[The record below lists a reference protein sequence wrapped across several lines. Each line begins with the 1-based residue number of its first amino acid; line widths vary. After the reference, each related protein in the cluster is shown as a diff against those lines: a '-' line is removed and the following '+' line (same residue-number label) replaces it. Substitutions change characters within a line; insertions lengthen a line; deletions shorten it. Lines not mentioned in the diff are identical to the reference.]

1 MGYDEAMSLAKE
13 RYPDAF
19 EAEKPARKKGVLAQ
33 ASKGLE
39 SLISSGRTAGASIF
53 GDKDEAAKAG
63 LARSR
68 DIGSRYEEGA
78 DLEKVKKAYEE
89 RGLLSAAGEAVSQV
103 PGAIAEQGANIAALA
118 ASGRLGSTLGSAFGA
133 KGRLV
138 GGALGALTSGTAQ
151 ALGQNVE
158 RQAAEQERAG
168 EPVNIDMRKAVG
180 TAIPS
185 AALDV
190 AGTFI
195 PLGGRI
201 ISKLTGI
208 PAEALLGR
216 SAAQVA
222 KLAEERLAV
231 TLAKGLGTGA
241 LAEIPTEI
249 AQQMLERYQAGLS
262 LTDPSAMKEY
272 GETAYQVG
280 LLAPLGA
287 VGRVSERSGAR
298 TEVAEKEK
306 EADQQKRAL
315 RLQQEQLTA
324 VQQKAEEEAK
334 AQALEAEKQTPKYA
348 IDIGKQYDDLLAQF
362 NTQRAAIKKPGAN
375 PSLIEKAEYK
385 DAQDALKE
393 LQKQLQELV
402 PEYRRT
408 KPLREQETEKARVAG
423 MSPYDYMLEQTGTV
437 SSAPTPKGKP
447 DLEGYYEQ
455 QIAVPGQAQR
465 QALEG
470 YVAKQMDLANT
481 QALADEKEI
490 EDANKDYVKYLVAN
504 PVLAK
509 QALQNRTPIPGLTK
523 KRQSNIYDALQ
534 LEINKIEAAERAT
547 GAAVTERTQKTQRV
561 LEEEEEAALEDQRQM
576 RQAYEMQQE
585 GRLATDIEQI
595 KPLPETTSQGDL
607 FGGTP
612 QRVNMPVA
620 GTRVDIDSQIAEL
633 KKELDV
639 ARSYGAPTA
648 IERRSN
654 RERVSTLLEQIRDL
668 EDRKAKMES
677 TGTATTVAGTEP
689 LNRAEQKA
697 IEALANN
704 DKGELNFLSGSKMLR
719 DSIYRLVTWASVSKN
734 PLDPKYLVNTAKNNL
749 DAAKEVLQYAPDW
762 MLENVTIPDELK
774 IGGQGIRP
782 QLGRLPR
789 QERALRDATAEREA
803 AYGKFKSGDKEAK
816 QDVMDGLLKEI
827 LLVRGQLKPETITE
841 IEKELS
847 ALLDSS
853 ARYGN
858 DITPELDAISTRWRA
873 GTKYSAFGPAEAIPT
888 TTSKDMLLGQMDR
901 AYAQRQ
907 RYDAQTMSI
916 LDQIAD
922 NYGAVTAN
930 EDRRNLIGEWLNRAT
945 TGNLNPEM
953 TRDVQAAL
961 RTLEEGKRSETE
973 TPTRE
978 TAFGTATKPTQTAV
992 LQELGAEFMPEQVAP
1007 QAATRIVNG
1016 KVQYVAPEDRGPIQ
1030 GSAAER
1036 YAPTQKGTIFESFA
1050 ELNRYLA
1057 SDYLKAARQEM
1068 GITRETVA
1076 RMELQIKEHE
1086 TKIANIRKQTDA
1098 LKARKA
1104 MLEKSKLSEDRAA
1117 KNIIADAEVR
1127 MESILKRLS
1136 DELEPLRLEYMQVR
1150 SQVDQLADR
1159 SEETSRLIANN
1170 IANFKEMDDRAVDA
1184 AQETQKAKEELRQA
1198 RNKLGSLAEK
1208 LPGIQ
1213 AAQQKVIVALERQ
1226 RNPLLYESRQQL
1238 QDLQKQLSKARVT
1251 QPRTVARLQKE
1262 IADLQELM
1270 ETQRVNPYIPS
1281 SAFITFLN
1289 NDLRLQLDLREET
1302 RKLNK
1307 AGKELLDLGL
1317 QLELAAADLDV
1328 NLSTHPEIVAIKQEI
1343 GTAKEMGVDAV
1354 RALDNDLALLDSEIE
1369 KSENASYVE
1378 SQLARGVEKAI
1389 KEASESRGF
1398 GAQMA
1403 DVPIEPLS
1411 SAERETIEARNKA
1424 QLEDFQAGTAR
1435 LQALSG
1441 QRIDFSKRREMLDL
1455 IKTATKDFAELDAR
1469 IQGMEEGV
1477 LEMQVRVELV
1487 QIKLD
1492 EATEKA
1498 ASYRG
1503 PRKNLKEAKALFAQI
1518 EDFKKQIE
1526 AGNKRVETLQNSIV
1540 DYEKSKIT
1548 KQKALSEAERATSS
1562 DPEVYA
1568 EVTKL
1573 IDDRIAKLEK
1583 TISKKQEAVNKSE
1596 EAIAKLSRDIKAK
1609 KLAWAEGT
1617 VTPETLKNLKE
1628 RLANLRS
1635 SQKERRKRF
1644 NEFLKEREVLQARR
1658 SNRLGITRT
1667 DVLTGK
1673 KVEGER
1679 TKKAPAQIQEQI
1691 DAENERA
1698 AMYDYRFSGLQGLEK
1713 QMAGLSAT
1721 PEPKTAKAKANRAER
1736 IRALQE
1742 KINQQID
1749 LVNEVLPPK
1758 REKIS
1763 QATRIQSGAPSKLR
1777 GGTEQSKAN
1786 VGISKQPIVESRTPA
1801 PITSEKAVADANA
1814 FAERIAAA
1822 KDKTTLDAEFKA
1834 KEYEQ
1839 QNQILDAM
1847 EDNRVRLIKF
1857 ITRSEDEL
1865 AEIGT
1870 VPSGNPTLAD
1880 RRDKLNEDVES
1891 AQFMLDRVGDD
1902 INRLLKEQIVPY
1914 SSEDFTQLSGTEFS
1928 KVSDEDIDTTYDP
1941 RYEFSRGTPVQ
1952 GLTTTE
1958 LRSELRKAVGDED
1971 TYANKVSVYKS
1982 VGEFLQAK
1990 PNYKGQIPFDAKAF
2004 VDPDTER
2011 AYMFA
2016 DNIAKNEGLAILLHE
2031 VGVHIGF
2038 RNFFNAGQFKA
2049 LANAVRSWSKAP
2061 ANTLEGRIGR
2071 AAEKRVRDAA
2081 TPADQIDDELIAY
2094 AVEEAVK
2101 AGVNP
2106 AGVKG
2111 GSAIVNW
2118 LRVLVK
2124 AFTKALEKFGLA
2136 PESIKVGDLVNM
2148 AYGAAQLELKGTW
2161 HGTAGAFKE
2170 FDHAYMGMG
2179 EGQQAFGWGTY
2190 RAQNKRVAETYA
2202 VTAVDAAMQR
2212 AYDDPAFVKWLDE
2225 SAPTIDGKSL
2235 KNLES
2240 KGHREYFNRTNPNLV
2255 SAVPNAQGKVPAR
2268 PLIFPVFKNKVLAPK
2283 PLPLTYKMEL
2293 VDFPDNVRATVLN
2306 ALREV
2311 SDTKLYNG
2319 VAFNV
2324 VDAVKDVLKSSTSK
2338 ENKAALTWVEN
2349 NADRIGGGAQKKSP
2363 LVLPPEGGAV
2373 LRTLHEQ
2380 REDAF
2385 FNLDN
2390 QIPEQS
2396 DKVQTALEKIFYS
2409 LTNQQKARF
2418 NRELEGD
2425 PNPSGKD
2432 VYGAFKLAIG
2442 NQKTVSERMASF
2454 GIAGNKFLD
2463 HYSRGKPVTEDSRY
2477 NYVDFLDK
2485 DQGAAIIASDI
2496 NPVGPAS
2503 GLLFSRKAQYGQDDA
2518 LTSLSRQIIAQ
2529 PKSFSER
2536 LGRNIALETE
2546 MNLVDMRAGLREAL
2560 KAGAKEMGDTKNFVQ
2575 AMYSVTKSDQ
2585 KMAVVSSTLMEGPME
2600 LYTDDKGFHG
2610 IRSTGDNSAKD
2621 VFDAIGR
2628 IPGGNARGRVDLATT
2643 YMIAQRAAN
2652 KGLSKLDLGA
2662 LGVTEAELKAAM
2674 ADVNANPKLRD
2685 ALEVVRS
2692 TYNAYNAG
2700 LIKFLASTG
2709 AIPKETAA
2717 KLLKDGDYVPFYRV
2731 RENGMADLVFSD
2743 EVTINIGDVRYQPY
2757 LAELKGGETRILPL
2771 TESLPRNTL
2780 LITDK
2785 ALTNLAARNVGYAFQ
2800 AIGAGKGPVD
2810 KEGKTTN
2817 AMPIHKGKGP
2827 TGADI
2832 VRFNQEPDPADPK
2845 DTGDRWVRVKT
2856 DDTIMGG
2863 IPAELIVKSLEGA
2876 HLTLP
2881 AFLKIGGL
2889 AGDLLRSGVTRMPI
2903 YIARQLIRDPMA
2915 ASFTGG
2921 LNYNPLTAVVKATT
2935 EFVRMTRGT
2944 SKAGEELIKR
2954 GLVQSGIFTGDPDD
2968 IAKMALQLAGNQQ
2981 GAVNQLFAT
2990 MDRAAMRAD
2999 AATRALVFQNAIKNG
3014 LSEVEADLMTMDS
3027 MNFYKRGLSPTV
3039 QYASRLIP
3047 FFNAQIQGLNVL
3059 YKAATGQMPFEEQ
3072 QKIKQKFFNNAMLLV
3087 GVGVVYAMAMEDD
3100 EAFKRAK
3107 PKDKYSNFFIPV
3119 PGVEEPFKLPIPYEA
3134 GWFFSLAVAAV
3145 DAMKAETDGKQQFD
3159 ALRDMFLMSIPG
3171 YSSKFMPQIIK
3182 PAFEVYSNKNFYTG
3196 SDIESQRMQDKTTAE
3211 RFNISTTEAAKSM
3224 SKMLPMLSPIQIEHI
3239 SNGYFG
3245 QLPLIIAAA
3254 ANGLFRKETQ
3264 GEAPEKR
3271 ITDMPF
3277 IGSSFQKKYGGA
3289 DADVVYRIAKESK
3302 QAKDT
3307 YDSMLKQGRAADAK
3321 EFLADNRTE
3330 IVSAGIANQYRTQM
3344 GRLRADEERITGMA
3358 GLSGEEK
3365 RKRIDRINDAR
3376 QAISEKF
3383 EAAIKRIE
3391 VSGKT

>member
-1 MGYDEAMSLAKE
+1 MAKYLPLPDGTSFKVPNSMGYDEAMSLAKE
-13 RYPDAF
+13 KYPEAF
-19 EAEKPARKKGVLAQ
+19 AEEAPPRKKGILAQ

-39 SLISSGRTAGASIF
+39 SLISSGRTTGAALF
-53 GDKDEAAKAG
+53 GDKDAAAKAG
-63 LARSR
+63 LERSR

-89 RGLLSAAGEAVSQV
+89 RGLLSAAGEVVSQV

-118 ASGRLGSTLGSAFGA
+118 ASGRLGSTLGKPFGA
-133 KGRLV
+133 KGQLV
-138 GGALGALTSGTAQ
+138 GAGLGALLTGGTQ

-168 EPVNIDMRKAVG
+168 QPIDIDLKKAAV
-180 TAIPS
+180 AAAPS
-185 AALDV
+185 AALDI

-208 PAEALLGR
+208 PTEALLGR

-231 TLAKGLGTGA
+231 TLSKGLATGA

-249 AQQMLERYQAGLS
+249 AQQMLERWQAGLS
-262 LTDPSAMKEY
+262 LTDASAMKEY

-280 LLAPLGA
+280 LLAPLGG
-287 VGRVSERSGAR
+287 VGRISERSGAR

-306 EADQQKRAL
+306 EADQQRRAD
-315 RLQQEQLTA
+315 RLQQEQTA
-324 VQQKAEEEAK
+324 LAKQQADEEAA
-334 AQALEAEKQTPKYA
+334 AQELDKEKQTPEYA
-348 IDIGKQYDDLLAQF
+348 IKFAKDYQDLLQQYQTKQKALK
-362 NTQRAAIKKPGAN
+362 T
-375 PSLIEKAEYK
+375 PSKNATPEEKAVYK
-385 DAQDALKE
+385 EAQDEVKALYAQLGE
-393 LQKQLQELV
+393 LT
-402 PEYRRT
+402 PEYRRV
-408 KPLREQETEKARVAG
+408 KEKARIAQLT
-423 MSPYDYMLEQTGTV
+423 PQDYMLEQTGEV
-437 SSAPTPKGKP
+437 SSAPTPKGTP

-455 QIAVPGQAQR
+455 QIAVPGQA
-465 QALEG
+465 LTD
-470 YVAKQMDLANT
+470 YAKKQITLANT
-481 QALADEKEI
+481 QGLANEKDPADAAQDYVQYLLAD
-490 EDANKDYVKYLVAN
+490 

-509 QALQNRTPIPGLTK
+509 QVLQKRIPLPGLTK
-523 KRQSNIYDALQ
+523 KQQNLIYGGLELQIADIDA
-534 LEINKIEAAERAT
+534 KDKAAGEAGTAAT
-547 GAAVTERTQKTQRV
+547 QARLSTVEQ
-561 LEEEEEAALEDQRQM
+561 EEAAALEDQRQM

-585 GRLATDIEQI
+585 GRNATDIERIQ
-595 KPLPETTSQGDL
+595 PLTGTTSQGDL

-668 EDRKAKMES
+668 EDRKKILEGGGRGAAGFRSES
-677 TGTATTVAGTEP
+677 
-689 LNRAEQKA
+689 LQSQ
-697 IEALANN
+697 I
-704 DKGELNFLSGSKMLR
+704 GELPEEER
-719 DSIYRLVTWASVSKN
+719 AIR
-734 PLDPKYLVNTAKNNL
+734 
-749 DAAKEVLQYAPDW
+749 DAAAAR
-762 MLENVTIPDELK
+762 DEAYNNFK
-774 IGGQGIRP
+774 DGIT
-782 QLGRLPR
+782 
-789 QERALRDATAEREA
+789 D
-803 AYGKFKSGDKEAK
+803 AK
-816 QDVMDGLLKEI
+816 QDVIDGLIKEI
-827 LLVRGQLKPETITE
+827 SLVRGKLKPETITE
-841 IEKELS
+841 IEKELG

-888 TTSKDMLLGQMDR
+888 TTTEDMLLDQMDR

-907 RYDAQTMSI
+907 RYDTQTMSI
-916 LDQIAD
+916 LDQIAE

-945 TGNLNPEM
+945 TGNLSPEM

-992 LQELGAEFMPEQVAP
+992 QQELGAEFMPEQVAP

-1057 SDYLKAARQEM
+1057 SDYLKTTRQEM

-1086 TKIANIRKQTDA
+1086 AKIANIRKQTDA

-1104 MLEKSKLSEDRAA
+1104 ALEKSKLSEDRAA

-1213 AAQQKVIVALERQ
+1213 AAQQKVIAALERQ

-1317 QLELAAADLDV
+1317 QLELAATDLDV

-1378 SQLARGVEKAI
+1378 SQLAKGVEKAI

-1411 SAERETIEARNKA
+1411 SAERETVEARNKA
-1424 QLEDFQAGTAR
+1424 QLEAFQASTAR

-1469 IQGMEEGV
+1469 IKEMEEGV

-1609 KLAWAEGT
+1609 KLAWAEGKA
-1617 VTPETLKNLKE
+1617 TPETLKNMKE
-1628 RLANLRS
+1628 RLAALRS

-1644 NEFLKEREVLQARR
+1644 NEFLKEREVLQARK

-1667 DVLTGK
+1667 DVLTGQNVGTLVREK
-1673 KVEGER
+1673 DEETGEYRLVPR

-1698 AMYDYRFSGLQGLEK
+1698 AMYDYRFSELQDLEK

-1758 REKIS
+1758 QEKIS
-1763 QATRIQSGAPSKLR
+1763 QATRVQSGAPSKLR

-1786 VGISKQPIVESRTPA
+1786 VGITKQPIVESRTPA

-1834 KEYEQ
+1834 KEFEQ

-1880 RRDKLNEDVES
+1880 RRDKLKEDVES

-1914 SSEDFTQLSGTEFS
+1914 TSEDFTQLSGTEFS
-1928 KVSDEDIDTTYDP
+1928 NVTDEDIDTTDDP
-1941 RYEFSRGTPVQ
+1941 RYTFRTVTRGPTSLQTAQVERLAERITKGWVNAPEIVVVATEADLPVRIRGQIVKADRAEGTTP
-1952 GLTTTE
+1952 GLFDTKTKKVYLIASNLSNANDVILTLAHEAAGHYGLRE
-1958 LRSELRKAVGDED
+1958 LLGDKYTGTMNNLYRGNPEVRKQAD
-1971 TYANKVSVYKS
+1971 AK
-1982 VGEFLQAK
+1982 LQADK
-1990 PNYKGQIPFDAKAF
+1990 SLS
-2004 VDPDTER
+2004 R
-2011 AYMFA
+2011 
-2016 DNIAKNEGLAILLHE
+2016 E
-2031 VGVHIGF
+2031 V
-2038 RNFFNAGQFKA
+2038 
-2049 LANAVRSWSKAP
+2049 
-2061 ANTLEGRIGR
+2061 
-2071 AAEKRVRDAA
+2071 
-2081 TPADQIDDELIAY
+2081 
-2094 AVEEAVK
+2094 AVEEVLAEM
-2101 AGVNP
+2101 AEDPNP
-2106 AGVKG
+2106 TPAEK
-2111 GSAIVNW
+2111 SALRQIYERLRAW
-2118 LRVLVK
+2118 LRSVIGLPNITDAEVQQLV
-2124 AFTKALEKFGLA
+2124 ANARRYVIEGGVA
-2136 PESIKVGDLVNM
+2136 
-2148 AYGAAQLELKGTW
+2148 
-2161 HGTAGAFKE
+2161 
-2170 FDHAYMGMG
+2170 G
-2179 EGQQAFGWGTY
+2179 EGQAPVGETTY
-2190 RAQNKRVAETYA
+2190 RT
-2202 VTAVDAAMQR
+2202 
-2212 AYDDPAFVKWLDE
+2212 
-2225 SAPTIDGKSL
+2225 
-2235 KNLES
+2235 
-2240 KGHREYFNRTNPNLV
+2240 
-2255 SAVPNAQGKVPAR
+2255 
-2268 PLIFPVFKNKVLAPK
+2268 
-2283 PLPLTYKMEL
+2283 
-2293 VDFPDNVRATVLN
+2293 
-2306 ALREV
+2306 
-2311 SDTKLYNG
+2311 
-2319 VAFNV
+2319 
-2324 VDAVKDVLKSSTSK
+2324 
-2338 ENKAALTWVEN
+2338 
-2349 NADRIGGGAQKKSP
+2349 
-2363 LVLPPEGGAV
+2363 
-2373 LRTLHEQ
+2373 
-2380 REDAF
+2380 
-2385 FNLDN
+2385 
-2390 QIPEQS
+2390 
-2396 DKVQTALEKIFYS
+2396 
-2409 LTNQQKARF
+2409 
-2418 NRELEGD
+2418 
-2425 PNPSGKD
+2425 
-2432 VYGAFKLAIG
+2432 
-2442 NQKTVSERMASF
+2442 
-2454 GIAGNKFLD
+2454 
-2463 HYSRGKPVTEDSRY
+2463 
-2477 NYVDFLDK
+2477 
-2485 DQGAAIIASDI
+2485 
-2496 NPVGPAS
+2496 
-2503 GLLFSRKAQYGQDDA
+2503 KAQYGQDNA
-2518 LTSLSRQIIAQ
+2518 LTDLSKQIIAQ

-2560 KAGAKEMGDTKNFVQ
+2560 KAGAKEMGDTKDFVQ
-2575 AMYSVTKSDQ
+2575 AMYSVTKADQ
-2585 KMAVVSSTLMEGPME
+2585 KMAVVSSTLMNGPME

-2610 IRSTGDNSAKD
+2610 IKSSGQNSAKE

-2652 KGLSKLDLGA
+2652 KGLSKLDVGA

-2674 ADVNANPKLRD
+2674 ADVNANPELKN

-2700 LIKFLASTG
+2700 LIRFLASTG
-2709 AIPKETAA
+2709 AIPKKTADD
-2717 KLLKDGDYVPFYRV
+2717 LLKSGDYVPFYRI

-2785 ALTNLAARNVGYAFQ
+2785 ALTNLAARNVAYAFQ
-2800 AIGAGKGPVD
+2800 TVGKGKGPLD
-2810 KEGKTTN
+2810 KEGKPTN

-2856 DDTIMGG
+2856 DDTIMAG

-2881 AFLKIGGL
+2881 AFLKIGGI
-2889 AGDLLRSGVTRMPI
+2889 AGDILRAGVTRMPI
-2903 YIARQLIRDPMA
+2903 YILRQLVRDPMA

-2921 LNYNPLTAVVKATT
+2921 LNYGPLTAVAKAGR
-2935 EFVRMTRGT
+2935 EFVRMSRGD
-2944 SKAGEELIKR
+2944 SAAGEELIKR

-2981 GAVNQLFAT
+2981 GAVDQLFAGL
-2990 MDRAAMRAD
+2990 DRAAMRAD
-2999 AATRALVFQNAIKNG
+2999 AATRALVYENARKNG
-3014 LSEVEADLMTMDS
+3014 LSEVEADMATMES

-3072 QKIKQKFFNNAMLLV
+3072 QKIKQKFFNNAMMLV
-3087 GVGVVYAMAMEDD
+3087 AVGVVYAMAMEDD
-3100 EAFKRAK
+3100 EYFKRAK

-3119 PGVEEPFKLPIPYEA
+3119 PGVDEPFKLPIPYEA

-3145 DAMKAETDGKQQFD
+3145 DAMKAETDGAQQFQ
-3159 ALRDMFLMSIPG
+3159 ALRDMFLQSVPG
-3171 YSSKFMPQIIK
+3171 YSSKFVPQVIK
-3182 PAFEVYSNKNFYTG
+3182 PAFEVYSNKNFFSG
-3196 SDIESQRMQDKTTAE
+3196 NNIESERMLGKTPQE
-3211 RFNISTTEAAKSM
+3211 RFGAATTEAAKAM
-3224 SKMLPMLSPIQIEHI
+3224 SKTFPFLSPVQIEHLA
-3239 SNGYFG
+3239 SGYFG
-3245 QLPLIIAAA
+3245 QLPLIVMAAA
-3254 ANGLFRKETQ
+3254 DGLFRRESK

-3271 ITDMPF
+3271 VTDLPF
-3277 IGSSFQKKYGGA
+3277 IGSSFQKKFGGA
-3289 DADVVYRIAKESK
+3289 DADVMYRMANEAT
-3302 QAKDT
+3302 QAKNS
-3307 YDSMLKQGRAADAK
+3307 YDSMLKQGRVEEAR

-3330 IVSAGIANQYRTQM
+3330 IVAAKIANQYKTQM
-3344 GRLRADEERITGMA
+3344 GRLRSDEERITGLA
-3358 GLSGEEK
+3358 GMSAAEK
-3365 RKRIDRINDAR
+3365 RVRIDKLDEAR
-3376 QAISEKF
+3376 QALSEKF
-3383 EAAIKRIE
+3383 EAAMKRIE
-3391 VSGKT
+3391 ASGKT

>member
-1 MGYDEAMSLAKE
+1 MAKYLPLPDGTSFKVPNSMGYDEAMSLAKE

-19 EAEKPARKKGVLAQ
+19 EAEKPARKKGILAQ

-39 SLISSGRTAGASIF
+39 SLISSGRTAGASLL

-231 TLAKGLGTGA
+231 TLSKGLATGA

-280 LLAPLGA
+280 LLAPLGG
-287 VGRVSERSGAR
+287 VGRLSERSGAR

-306 EADQQKRAL
+306 EADQQKRAA

-334 AQALEAEKQTPKYA
+334 AQELEAEKQTPAYA
-348 IDIGKQYDDLLAQF
+348 TKLGLEYETLLKDYQDKRAVLKDPGKSATPEQ
-362 NTQRAAIKKPGAN
+362 
-375 PSLIEKAEYK
+375 KAEYSERQ
-385 DAQDALKE
+385 AEVKE
-393 LQKQLQELV
+393 LNKKLTEMT

-408 KPLREQETEKARVAG
+408 KSVREQEAEKARIAG
-423 MSPYDYMLEQTGTV
+423 MSPYDYMLEQTGEV
-437 SSAPTPKGKP
+437 SSAPTPKGTP
-447 DLEGYYEQ
+447 ELRGYYEQ
-455 QIAVPGQAQR
+455 QIAEPVKPGQA
-465 QALEG
+465 LED
-470 YVAKQMDLANT
+470 YVAKQIGLANT
-481 QALADEKEI
+481 QALANEKEVT
-490 EDANKDYVKYLVAN
+490 DADKDYVKYLVAD
-504 PVLAK
+504 PVLGK

-523 KRQSNIYDALQ
+523 KRQKSLYDALQ
-534 LEINKIEAAERAT
+534 LEINAIEAAEKVT
-547 GAAVTERTQKTQRV
+547 GAAVTEKTRTERLKTV
-561 LEEEEEAALEDQRQM
+561 EDEEASALEDQRRM
-576 RQAYEMQQE
+576 REEYEKEQE
-585 GRLATDIEQI
+585 DRNAAIVAGI
-595 KPLPETTSQGDL
+595 KPLPETVAQGEL
-607 FGGTP
+607 FGGEQ

-620 GTRVDIDSQIAEL
+620 GTRVDIDAQIAGL
-633 KKELDV
+633 QKELDV

-654 RERVSTLLEQIRDL
+654 RERVSSLLEQIRDL
-668 EDRKAKMES
+668 KERKAQMEGGGA
-677 TGTATTVAGTEP
+677 TAFGTASQGAQSR
-689 LNRAEQKA
+689 L
-697 IEALANN
+697 
-704 DKGELNFLSGSKMLR
+704 GS
-719 DSIYRLVTWASVSKN
+719 
-734 PLDPKYLVNTAKNNL
+734 
-749 DAAKEVLQYAPDW
+749 
-762 MLENVTIPDELK
+762 
-774 IGGQGIRP
+774 
-782 QLGRLPR
+782 LPR
-789 QERALRDATAEREA
+789 QEREQRKAAQARDA
-803 AYGKFKSGDKEAK
+803 AYFRFKEGETDAK
-816 QDVMDGLLKEI
+816 QAVIDGLIKEI
-827 LLVRGQLKPETITE
+827 SVVRGQLKPETITE
-841 IEKELS
+841 IEKELG

-853 ARYGN
+853 ARYGS
-858 DITPELDAISTRWRA
+858 DITDQLDAISTRWRA
-873 GTKYSAFGPAEAIPT
+873 GVKVGTFGPAETIPT
-888 TTSKDMLLGQMDR
+888 TTTKDMLVDQMDR
-901 AYAQRQ
+901 AYAQRE
-907 RYDAQTMSI
+907 RYDPLTMAM
-916 LDQIAD
+916 LDRIAD
-922 NYGAVTAN
+922 NLNAFAAN
-930 EDRRNLIGEWLNRAT
+930 EDRRNIAAEWLNRVTT
-945 TGNLNPEM
+945 TGRASPEA
-953 TRDVQAAL
+953 TNDLRGVLRQLGAVRQANAPEQ
-961 RTLEEGKRSETE
+961 R
-973 TPTRE
+973 
-978 TAFGTATKPTQTAV
+978 
-992 LQELGAEFMPEQVAP
+992 ELGAELMPEQVAP
-1007 QAATRIVNG
+1007 EAATRIVNG

-1036 YAPTQKGTIFESFA
+1036 YAPMQKGTIFESFD

-1057 SDYLKAARQEM
+1057 SNYLKAAREDM

-1076 RMELQIKEHE
+1076 RMGLQIAEHE
-1086 TKIANIRKQTDA
+1086 KKITNINKQVDA

-1104 MLEKSKLSEDRAA
+1104 ALEQSKTSEDRAA
-1117 KNIIADAEVR
+1117 MNLVADAEVR
-1127 MESILKRLS
+1127 LGAILKRLA
-1136 DELEPLRLEYMQVR
+1136 DELEPLRLAYEN
-1150 SQVDQLADR
+1150 ADALLNER
-1159 SEETSRLIANN
+1159 VAQAEETSRLIANN
-1170 IANFKEMDDRAVDA
+1170 IASFKEADDRVVAA
-1184 AQETQKAKEELRQA
+1184 AQETLKAREELSQA
-1198 RNKLGSLAEK
+1198 TAEGNQSK
-1208 LPGIQ
+1208 ILI
-1213 AAQQKVIVALERQ
+1213 AQQKVIRALQRQ
-1226 RNPLLYESRQQL
+1226 RNPDLYDMEQRLAKL
-1238 QDLQKQLSKARVT
+1238 QGDLVKART
-1251 QPRTVARLQKE
+1251 LQPRRAET
-1262 IADLQELM
+1262 IADQIEELRYQM
-1270 ETQRVNPYIPS
+1270 DTQRVNPYVPS

-1289 NDLRLQLDLREET
+1289 NDLRLELDVQAES
-1302 RKLNK
+1302 RKVVS
-1307 AGKELLDLGL
+1307 AGNA
-1317 QLELAAADLDV
+1317 LARAADALQTATD
-1328 NLSTHPEIVAIKQEI
+1328 NLNVDISKHPEILAIKKSIAAAKQM
-1343 GTAKEMGVDAV
+1343 GTDAV
-1354 RALDNDLALLDSEIE
+1354 SGIENDLALIDNEIE
-1369 KSENASYVE
+1369 KAENLRYAEVRLIRSVE
-1378 SQLARGVEKAI
+1378 QAI
-1389 KEASESRGF
+1389 KETAESRGF

-1403 DVPIEPLS
+1403 NVPIEPLS
-1411 SAERETIEARNKA
+1411 SAERAGIEARNKT
-1424 QLEDFQAGTAR
+1424 QLEAFQASTAR

-1441 QRIDFSKRREMLDL
+1441 QRIDFGKRREMLEL
-1455 IKTATKDFAELDAR
+1455 IKTSTTDFQELDAR
-1469 IQGMEEGV
+1469 IKELDEGIF
-1477 LEMQVRVELV
+1477 EMQVRIELV

-1492 EATEKA
+1492 EATEKS

-1503 PRKNLKEAKALFAQI
+1503 PRKYRKEAKVLFAQI
-1518 EDFKKQIE
+1518 EDFKKQIAAGEKRIEVLE
-1526 AGNKRVETLQNSIV
+1526 AAIV
-1540 DYEKSKIT
+1540 RYEKSKVT
-1548 KQKALSEAERATSS
+1548 KQKALAQAELATSS
-1562 DPEVYA
+1562 DSEVYA

-1573 IDDRIAKLEK
+1573 INDRVAKLEK
-1583 TISKKQEAVNKSE
+1583 TISNKQATIDKSE
-1596 EAIAKLSRDIKAK
+1596 EAIAKLKKDIKAK
-1609 KLAWAEGT
+1609 KLEWSEGAAS
-1617 VTPETLKNLKE
+1617 PETLKNMEDK
-1628 RLANLRS
+1628 LAKAMS

-1644 NEFLKEREVLQARR
+1644 AEFLKEREVLQARR

-1667 DVLTGK
+1667 DVQTGQNVAGERAKKATGALDEEITAEKDRAKLYKSRTRRLAELEARMDTLQIERRKAVVAAPAVAAEEDALLTGAMP
-1673 KVEGER
+1673 GEAGLLAG
-1679 TKKAPAQIQEQI
+1679 TTGTPARSVAVIDDDISSLQRLINDQI
-1691 DAENERA
+1691 DV
-1698 AMYDYRFSGLQGLEK
+1698 
-1713 QMAGLSAT
+1713 
-1721 PEPKTAKAKANRAER
+1721 
-1736 IRALQE
+1736 
-1742 KINQQID
+1742 
-1749 LVNEVLPPK
+1749 VNEVRPRGK
-1758 REKIS
+1758 GKVSAAARV
-1763 QATRIQSGAPSKLR
+1763 QSAAPSKFLT
-1777 GGTEQSKAN
+1777 GTEESKATP
-1786 VGISKQPIVESRTPA
+1786 GFTKQPIVEQRTPEQ
-1801 PITSEKAVADANA
+1801 ITTEKAVADANA
-1814 FAERIAAA
+1814 FVARLEGA
-1822 KDKTTLDAEFKA
+1822 KSKAQLDEEFKA
-1834 KEYEQ
+1834 KEFEQ
-1839 QNQILDAM
+1839 QDQILDAL
-1847 EDNRVRLIKF
+1847 EDNRNRLTRF
-1857 ITRSEDEL
+1857 IVRSENEL
-1865 AEIGT
+1865 DDIGE
-1870 VPSGNPTLAD
+1870 VLSGNPTLAD
-1880 RRDKLNEDVES
+1880 RRDKLKEDIAS
-1891 AQFMLDRVGDD
+1891 ATELLDGVNLDIDRLTKQQKNPYSAEDTEMLTQLIGTEMSGVTDDD
-1902 INRLLKEQIVPY
+1902 INTGYDDRYAFRTVTRGPTSLQTAQVERLAERITKGWVNAPEIVVVATEADLPVRIRGQIVKADRAEGTTPGLFDTKTKKVY
-1914 SSEDFTQLSGTEFS
+1914 LIASNLSNANDVILTLAHEAAGHYGLRELLGDKYTGTMNS
-1928 KVSDEDIDTTYDP
+1928 LY
-1941 RYEFSRGTPVQ
+1941 RGNPEV
-1952 GLTTTE
+1952 
-1958 LRSELRKAVGDED
+1958 RK
-1971 TYANKVSVYKS
+1971 
-1982 VGEFLQAK
+1982 QA
-1990 PNYKGQIPFDAKAF
+1990 DAKQK
-2004 VDPDTER
+2004 
-2011 AYMFA
+2011 A
-2016 DNIAKNEGLAILLHE
+2016 DKSLSREI
-2031 VGVHIGF
+2031 
-2038 RNFFNAGQFKA
+2038 
-2049 LANAVRSWSKAP
+2049 
-2061 ANTLEGRIGR
+2061 
-2071 AAEKRVRDAA
+2071 
-2081 TPADQIDDELIAY
+2081 
-2094 AVEEAVK
+2094 AVEE
-2101 AGVNP
+2101 
-2106 AGVKG
+2106 
-2111 GSAIVNW
+2111 
-2118 LRVLVK
+2118 
-2124 AFTKALEKFGLA
+2124 
-2136 PESIKVGDLVNM
+2136 
-2148 AYGAAQLELKGTW
+2148 
-2161 HGTAGAFKE
+2161 
-2170 FDHAYMGMG
+2170 
-2179 EGQQAFGWGTY
+2179 
-2190 RAQNKRVAETYA
+2190 
-2202 VTAVDAAMQR
+2202 
-2212 AYDDPAFVKWLDE
+2212 
-2225 SAPTIDGKSL
+2225 
-2235 KNLES
+2235 
-2240 KGHREYFNRTNPNLV
+2240 
-2255 SAVPNAQGKVPAR
+2255 
-2268 PLIFPVFKNKVLAPK
+2268 VLAE
-2283 PLPLTYKMEL
+2283 MAE
-2293 VDFPDNVRATVLN
+2293 
-2306 ALREV
+2306 
-2311 SDTKLYNG
+2311 
-2319 VAFNV
+2319 
-2324 VDAVKDVLKSSTSK
+2324 
-2338 ENKAALTWVEN
+2338 
-2349 NADRIGGGAQKKSP
+2349 
-2363 LVLPPEGGAV
+2363 
-2373 LRTLHEQ
+2373 
-2380 REDAF
+2380 
-2385 FNLDN
+2385 
-2390 QIPEQS
+2390 
-2396 DKVQTALEKIFYS
+2396 
-2409 LTNQQKARF
+2409 
-2418 NRELEGD
+2418 D
-2425 PNPSGKD
+2425 PNPTPAEKSALRQIYERLRAWLRSVIGLPNITD
-2432 VYGAFKLAIG
+2432 AEVQQLVANARRFVIEGGVAGAGQA
-2442 NQKTVSERMASF
+2442 
-2454 GIAGNKFLD
+2454 
-2463 HYSRGKPVTEDSRY
+2463 
-2477 NYVDFLDK
+2477 
-2485 DQGAAIIASDI
+2485 
-2496 NPVGPAS
+2496 PVGEATY
-2503 GLLFSRKAQYGQDDA
+2503 RTKAAYGQDNA
-2518 LTSLSRQIIAQ
+2518 LTDLSKQIIAQ
-2529 PKSFSER
+2529 PKSFSDR

-2585 KMAVVSSTLMEGPME
+2585 KMAVVSSTLMNGPME
-2600 LYTDDKGFHG
+2600 LYTDAKGFHG
-2610 IRSTGDNSAKD
+2610 IKSTGANSAKD

-2674 ADVNANPKLRD
+2674 ADVNANPELRD

-2944 SKAGEELIKR
+2944 SKAGQDLIEK
-2954 GLVQSGIFTGDPDD
+2954 GLIQSGIFTGDPDD
-2968 IAKMALQLAGNQQ
+2968 ISKMALQLAGNNQ
-2981 GAVNQLFAT
+2981 GAVDQLFAT

-2999 AATRALVFQNAIKNG
+2999 AATRALVYQNAIKNG
-3014 LSEVEADLMTMDS
+3014 LSEVEADMATMES

-3107 PKDKYSNFFIPV
+3107 PKDKYSNFFIPI

-3196 SDIESQRMQDKTTAE
+3196 SEIESQRMQDKTVAE

-3271 ITDMPF
+3271 ITDLPF

-3307 YDSMLKQGRAADAK
+3307 YDSMLKQGRVADAR

-3391 VSGKT
+3391 ASGKT

>member
-1 MGYDEAMSLAKE
+1 MAKYLPLPDGTSFKVPNSMGYDEAMSLAKE
-13 RYPDAF
+13 KYPEAF
-19 EAEKPARKKGVLAQ
+19 AEEAPARKKGILAQ

-39 SLISSGRTAGASIF
+39 SLISSGRTAGASLL

-89 RGLLSAAGEAVSQV
+89 RGLLSAAGEVVSQV

-118 ASGRLGSTLGSAFGA
+118 ASGRLGSTLGKPFGA
-133 KGRLV
+133 KGQLI
-138 GGALGALTSGTAQ
+138 GGALGALTSGAAQ

-180 TAIPS
+180 AAIPS

-231 TLAKGLGTGA
+231 TLSKGLATGA

-262 LTDPSAMKEY
+262 LTDPSALKEY

-280 LLAPLGA
+280 LLAPLGG
-287 VGRVSERSGAR
+287 VGRLSERSGAR
-298 TEVAEKEK
+298 TEVEEKAK

-324 VQQKAEEEAK
+324 AQQKAEEEAK
-334 AQALEAEKQTPKYA
+334 AQELEAEKQTPKYA
-348 IDIGKQYDDLLAQF
+348 IDIGKQFDDLEAQF

-375 PSLIEKAEYK
+375 PSVAEKAEYK
-385 DAQDALKE
+385 EAQDSLKALQDQLKE
-393 LQKQLQELV
+393 LY

-455 QIAVPGQAQR
+455 QIAEPAKPGQDAMD
-465 QALEG
+465 
-470 YVAKQMDLANT
+470 YAKKQLLLANERFGGAASADDIIEYLA
-481 QALADEKEI
+481 QNPKLADQLVQTKTQLPVWIEPKEI
-490 EDANKDYVKYLVAN
+490 GGTGKWGMMSKKDSK
-504 PVLAK
+504 
-509 QALQNRTPIPGLTK
+509 ALLNDLQQLLDE
-523 KRQSNIYDALQ
+523 RQT
-534 LEINKIEAAERAT
+534 EAREQGKAGTAATQER
-547 GAAVTERTQKTQRV
+547 QKV
-561 LEEEEEAALEDQRQM
+561 LEDEEASALEDQRRM
-576 RQAYEMQQE
+576 REEYEKDQE
-585 GRLATDIEQI
+585 DRNAAIVAGI
-595 KPLPETTSQGDL
+595 KPLPETVAQGEL
-607 FGGTP
+607 FGGEQ

-620 GTRVDIDSQIAEL
+620 GTRVDIDAQIAGL
-633 KKELDV
+633 QKELDV

-654 RERVSTLLEQIRDL
+654 RERVSSLLEQIRDL
-668 EDRKAKMES
+668 KDRKAQMEGGGV
-677 TGTATTVAGTEP
+677 TAFGTASQGQQSR
-689 LNRAEQKA
+689 L
-697 IEALANN
+697 
-704 DKGELNFLSGSKMLR
+704 GS
-719 DSIYRLVTWASVSKN
+719 
-734 PLDPKYLVNTAKNNL
+734 
-749 DAAKEVLQYAPDW
+749 
-762 MLENVTIPDELK
+762 
-774 IGGQGIRP
+774 
-782 QLGRLPR
+782 LPR
-789 QERALRDATAEREA
+789 QEREQRKAAQARDAAYFRFKEGEA
-803 AYGKFKSGDKEAK
+803 DAK
-816 QDVMDGLLKEI
+816 QAVIDGLIKEI
-827 LLVRGQLKPETITE
+827 SVVRGQLKPETITE
-841 IEKELS
+841 IEKELG

-853 ARYGN
+853 ARYGS
-858 DITPELDAISTRWRA
+858 DITDQLDAISTRWRA
-873 GTKYSAFGPAEAIPT
+873 GVKVGTFGPAETIPT
-888 TTSKDMLLGQMDR
+888 TTTKDMLVGQMDR
-901 AYAQRQ
+901 AYAQRE
-907 RYDAQTMSI
+907 RYDPLTMAM
-916 LDQIAD
+916 LDRIAD
-922 NYGAVTAN
+922 NLNAFAAN
-930 EDRRNLIGEWLNRAT
+930 EDRRNIAAEWLNRVTT
-945 TGNLNPEM
+945 TGRASPEA
-953 TRDVQAAL
+953 TNDLRGVLRQLGAVRQANAPEQ
-961 RTLEEGKRSETE
+961 R
-973 TPTRE
+973 
-978 TAFGTATKPTQTAV
+978 
-992 LQELGAEFMPEQVAP
+992 ELGAELMPEQVAP
-1007 QAATRIVNG
+1007 EAATRIVNG

-1036 YAPTQKGTIFESFA
+1036 YAPMQKGTIFESFD

-1057 SDYLKAARQEM
+1057 SNYLKAAREDM

-1076 RMELQIKEHE
+1076 RMGLQIAEHE
-1086 TKIANIRKQTDA
+1086 KKITNINKQVDA

-1104 MLEKSKLSEDRAA
+1104 ALEQAKTGEDRAA
-1117 KNIIADAEVR
+1117 MNLVADAEVR
-1127 MESILKRLS
+1127 LGAILKRLA
-1136 DELEPLRLEYMQVR
+1136 DELEPLRLAYEN
-1150 SQVDQLADR
+1150 ADALLNER
-1159 SEETSRLIANN
+1159 VAQAEETSRLIANN
-1170 IANFKEMDDRAVDA
+1170 IARFKEADDRVVAA
-1184 AQETQKAKEELRQA
+1184 AQETLKAREELSQA
-1198 RNKLGSLAEK
+1198 TSEGNQSKIL
-1208 LPGIQ
+1208 I
-1213 AAQQKVIVALERQ
+1213 AQQKVIRALQRQ
-1226 RNPLLYESRQQL
+1226 RNPDLYDMEQRLAKL
-1238 QDLQKQLSKARVT
+1238 QGDLVKART
-1251 QPRTVARLQKE
+1251 LQPRRAET
-1262 IADLQELM
+1262 IADQIEELRYQM
-1270 ETQRVNPYIPS
+1270 DTQRVNPYVPS

-1289 NDLRLQLDLREET
+1289 NDLRLELDVQAES
-1302 RKLNK
+1302 RKVVS
-1307 AGKELLDLGL
+1307 AGNA
-1317 QLELAAADLDV
+1317 LARAADALQTATD
-1328 NLSTHPEIVAIKQEI
+1328 NLNVDISKHPEILAIKKEI
-1343 GTAKEMGVDAV
+1343 GTVKQMGADAV
-1354 RALDNDLALLDSEIE
+1354 RGIENDLALIDSEIE
-1369 KSENASYVE
+1369 KAENVRYAEVR
-1378 SQLARGVEKAI
+1378 LARSVEQAI
-1389 KEASESRGF
+1389 KETAESRGF

-1411 SAERETIEARNKA
+1411 SAERASIEARNKT
-1424 QLEDFQAGTAR
+1424 QLEAFQASTDR

-1441 QRIDFSKRREMLDL
+1441 QRIDFSKRREMLEL
-1455 IKTATKDFAELDAR
+1455 IKTSTTDFEELAARIKELD
-1469 IQGMEEGV
+1469 EGV

-1503 PRKNLKEAKALFAQI
+1503 PRKYRKEAKELFAQI
-1518 EDFKKQIE
+1518 EDFKKQIA
-1526 AGNKRVETLQNSIV
+1526 AGEKRIEVLKAAIV
-1540 DYEKSKIT
+1540 RYEKSRVT
-1548 KQKALSEAERATSS
+1548 KQKALAQAQLATSS
-1562 DPEVYA
+1562 DSEVYA

-1573 IDDRIAKLEK
+1573 INDRVAKLEK
-1583 TISKKQEAVNKSE
+1583 TISNKQATIDKSE
-1596 EAIAKLSRDIKAK
+1596 EAIAKLKKDIKAK
-1609 KLAWAEGT
+1609 KLEWSEGT
-1617 VTPETLKNLKE
+1617 ASPETLKNMEDKLVK
-1628 RLANLRS
+1628 AVS

-1644 NEFLKEREVLQARR
+1644 AEFLKEREVLQARR

-1667 DVLTGK
+1667 DVQTGTNVAGERAKKATGALDEEITAEKDRAKLYKSRTKRLAELEARMDTLQIERRKAAVAAPAVAAEEDALLSGAMPGEAGLLTGTAGASARSAAAIDDDIRS
-1673 KVEGER
+1673 V
-1679 TKKAPAQIQEQI
+1679 QQLINEQI
-1691 DAENERA
+1691 EA
-1698 AMYDYRFSGLQGLEK
+1698 
-1713 QMAGLSAT
+1713 
-1721 PEPKTAKAKANRAER
+1721 
-1736 IRALQE
+1736 
-1742 KINQQID
+1742 
-1749 LVNEVLPPK
+1749 VNEVRPRNRGK
-1758 REKIS
+1758 VSAAARV
-1763 QATRIQSGAPSKLR
+1763 QSAAPSKFLT
-1777 GGTEQSKAN
+1777 GTEESKATP
-1786 VGISKQPIVESRTPA
+1786 GFTKQPIVEERTPEQ
-1801 PITSEKAVADANA
+1801 ITSEKAVADANA
-1814 FAERIAAA
+1814 FAARLAAA
-1822 KDKTTLDAEFKA
+1822 KSKTQLDAEFKA
-1834 KEYEQ
+1834 KEFEQ
-1839 QNQILDAM
+1839 QDQILNAL
-1847 EDNRVRLIKF
+1847 EDNRNRLTRF
-1857 ITRSEDEL
+1857 IVQSENEL
-1865 AEIGT
+1865 DDIGE
-1870 VPSGNPTLAD
+1870 VLSGNPTLAD
-1880 RRDKLNEDVES
+1880 RRDKLKEDIAS
-1891 AQFMLDRVGDD
+1891 ATELLDGVNID
-1902 INRLLKEQIVPY
+1902 IDRLTKQQKNPY
-1914 SSEDFTQLSGTEFS
+1914 SAEDTEMLTQLIGTEMS
-1928 KVSDEDIDTTYDP
+1928 GVTDEDIDTGYDD
-1941 RYEFSRGTPVQ
+1941 RYAFRTVTRGPTSLQTAQVERLAERITKGWVNAPEIVVVATEADLPV
-1952 GLTTTE
+1952 
-1958 LRSELRKAVGDED
+1958 RIR
-1971 TYANKVSVYKS
+1971 
-1982 VGEFLQAK
+1982 
-1990 PNYKGQIPFDAKAF
+1990 GQIVKADRAEGTTPGLFDTKTKKVYLIASNLSNANDVILTLAHEAAGHYGLRELLGDKYTGTMNSLYRGNPEVRKQADAKQK
-2004 VDPDTER
+2004 
-2011 AYMFA
+2011 A
-2016 DNIAKNEGLAILLHE
+2016 DKSLSREI
-2031 VGVHIGF
+2031 
-2038 RNFFNAGQFKA
+2038 
-2049 LANAVRSWSKAP
+2049 
-2061 ANTLEGRIGR
+2061 
-2071 AAEKRVRDAA
+2071 
-2081 TPADQIDDELIAY
+2081 
-2094 AVEEAVK
+2094 AVEE
-2101 AGVNP
+2101 
-2106 AGVKG
+2106 
-2111 GSAIVNW
+2111 
-2118 LRVLVK
+2118 
-2124 AFTKALEKFGLA
+2124 
-2136 PESIKVGDLVNM
+2136 
-2148 AYGAAQLELKGTW
+2148 
-2161 HGTAGAFKE
+2161 
-2170 FDHAYMGMG
+2170 
-2179 EGQQAFGWGTY
+2179 
-2190 RAQNKRVAETYA
+2190 
-2202 VTAVDAAMQR
+2202 
-2212 AYDDPAFVKWLDE
+2212 
-2225 SAPTIDGKSL
+2225 
-2235 KNLES
+2235 
-2240 KGHREYFNRTNPNLV
+2240 
-2255 SAVPNAQGKVPAR
+2255 
-2268 PLIFPVFKNKVLAPK
+2268 VLAE
-2283 PLPLTYKMEL
+2283 MAE
-2293 VDFPDNVRATVLN
+2293 
-2306 ALREV
+2306 
-2311 SDTKLYNG
+2311 
-2319 VAFNV
+2319 
-2324 VDAVKDVLKSSTSK
+2324 
-2338 ENKAALTWVEN
+2338 
-2349 NADRIGGGAQKKSP
+2349 
-2363 LVLPPEGGAV
+2363 
-2373 LRTLHEQ
+2373 
-2380 REDAF
+2380 
-2385 FNLDN
+2385 
-2390 QIPEQS
+2390 
-2396 DKVQTALEKIFYS
+2396 
-2409 LTNQQKARF
+2409 
-2418 NRELEGD
+2418 D
-2425 PNPSGKD
+2425 PNPTPAEKSALRQIYERLRAWLRSVIGLPNITD
-2432 VYGAFKLAIG
+2432 VEVQQLVANARRFVIEGGVAGAGQA
-2442 NQKTVSERMASF
+2442 
-2454 GIAGNKFLD
+2454 
-2463 HYSRGKPVTEDSRY
+2463 
-2477 NYVDFLDK
+2477 
-2485 DQGAAIIASDI
+2485 
-2496 NPVGPAS
+2496 PVGEATY
-2503 GLLFSRKAQYGQDDA
+2503 RTKAAYGQDNA
-2518 LTSLSRQIIAQ
+2518 LTDLSKQIIAQ
-2529 PKSFSER
+2529 PKSFSDR

-2585 KMAVVSSTLMEGPME
+2585 KMAVVSATLMNGPME
-2600 LYTDDKGFHG
+2600 LYTDAKGFHG
-2610 IRSTGDNSAKD
+2610 IKSTGANSAKD

-2800 AIGAGKGPVD
+2800 SIGAGKGPVD
-2810 KEGKTTN
+2810 KEGKATN

-2832 VRFNQEPDPADPK
+2832 IRFNQEPDPNDPK

-2881 AFLKIGGL
+2881 AFLKIGGI
-2889 AGDLLRSGVTRMPI
+2889 AGDILRSGVTRMPI

-2921 LNYNPLTAVVKATT
+2921 LNYNPLTAVVKAGT

-2944 SKAGEELIKR
+2944 SKAGQDLIEK
-2954 GLVQSGIFTGDPDD
+2954 GLIQSGIFTGDPDD
-2968 IAKMALQLAGNQQ
+2968 IAKMALQLAGNNQ
-2981 GAVNQLFAT
+2981 GAVDQLFAT

-2999 AATRALVFQNAIKNG
+2999 AATRALVYQNAIKNG
-3014 LSEVEADLMTMDS
+3014 LSEVEADMATMES

-3211 RFNISTTEAAKSM
+3211 RFNVSTTEVAKSM

-3307 YDSMLKQGRAADAK
+3307 YDSMLKQGRVADAR

-3391 VSGKT
+3391 ASGKT

>member
-1 MGYDEAMSLAKE
+1 MAKYLPLPDGTSFKVPNSMGYDEAMSLAKE

-19 EAEKPARKKGVLAQ
+19 EEEKPARKKGILAQ

-39 SLISSGRTAGASIF
+39 SLISSGRTAGTAIF

-68 DIGSRYEEGA
+68 DISSRYEEGA

-103 PGAIAEQGANIAALA
+103 PGAIAEQGANIASLA

-138 GGALGALTSGTAQ
+138 GGALGALASGTTQ

-168 EPVNIDMRKAVG
+168 EPTNIDMRKAVG

-185 AALDV
+185 GALDV

-195 PLGGRI
+195 PFGGRI
-201 ISKLTGI
+201 ISKVTGI
-208 PAEALLGR
+208 PVDALLGR

-231 TLAKGLGTGA
+231 TLSKGLATGA

-262 LTDPSAMKEY
+262 LTDASAMKEY

-334 AQALEAEKQTPKYA
+334 AQELEAEKQTPKYA

-362 NTQRAAIKKPGAN
+362 NTQRAAIKKPGTN

-408 KPLREQETEKARVAG
+408 KPIREQEAERARLAG
-423 MSPYDYMLEQTGTV
+423 MSPEEYMLSQLGDMPTYKYSKPGTLPEVDMTGI
-437 SSAPTPKGKP
+437 PTNEP
-447 DLEGYYEQ
+447 
-455 QIAVPGQAQR
+455 I
-465 QALEG
+465 
-470 YVAKQMDLANT
+470 
-481 QALADEKEI
+481 DEKAKPLEYATRML
-490 EDANKDYVKYLVAN
+490 EMANKDTYGFPSAEDNIDYLASDPQMAMTIIRLSEDPNVKF
-504 PVLAK
+504 VLPGMSKKDSKAVINDLK
-509 QALQNRTPIPGLTK
+509 QAI
-523 KRQSNIYDALQ
+523 DALKARVSEQ
-534 LEINKIEAAERAT
+534 
-547 GAAVTERTQKTQRV
+547 GQAVTEKTRTERLKTV
-561 LEEEEEAALEDQRQM
+561 EDEEASALEDQRRM
-576 RQAYEMQQE
+576 REEYEKEQE
-585 GRLATDIEQI
+585 DRNAASIAGI
-595 KPLPETTSQGDL
+595 KPLTGTTSQGDL

-633 KKELDV
+633 QKELDV

-668 EDRKAKMES
+668 EDRKKILEGGGRGAAGFRSES
-677 TGTATTVAGTEP
+677 
-689 LNRAEQKA
+689 LQSQ
-697 IEALANN
+697 I
-704 DKGELNFLSGSKMLR
+704 GELPEEER
-719 DSIYRLVTWASVSKN
+719 AIR
-734 PLDPKYLVNTAKNNL
+734 
-749 DAAKEVLQYAPDW
+749 DAAAAR
-762 MLENVTIPDELK
+762 DEAYNNFK
-774 IGGQGIRP
+774 DGIT
-782 QLGRLPR
+782 
-789 QERALRDATAEREA
+789 D
-803 AYGKFKSGDKEAK
+803 AK
-816 QDVMDGLLKEI
+816 QDVIDGLLKEI
-827 LLVRGQLKPETITE
+827 SLVRGKLKPETITE
-841 IEKELS
+841 IEKELG

-858 DITPELDAISTRWRA
+858 DITSELDAISTRWRA

-888 TTSKDMLLGQMDR
+888 TTTKEMLLDQIDR
-901 AYAQRQ
+901 VYAQRE
-907 RYDAQTMSI
+907 RYNSLTMAM
-916 LDQIAD
+916 LDRIAD
-922 NYGAVTAN
+922 DFNAFAAS
-930 EDRRNLIGEWLNRAT
+930 EDRRNIAAEWLNRITT
-945 TGNLNPEM
+945 TGRASPEV
-953 TRDVQAAL
+953 TNDLRGAL
-961 RTLEEGKRSETE
+961 RTLKEGKRSETE
-973 TPTRE
+973 APTRE
-978 TAFGTATKPTQTAV
+978 TAFGTAYGEPRTAV
-992 LQELGAEFMPEQVAP
+992 QQELGAEFMPEQVAP

-1036 YAPTQKGTIFESFA
+1036 YAPAQKGVVFESFA

-1057 SDYLKAARQEM
+1057 SDYLKATRQEM

-1213 AAQQKVIVALERQ
+1213 AAQQKVIAALERQ

-1378 SQLARGVEKAI
+1378 SQLAKGVEKAI

-1411 SAERETIEARNKA
+1411 SAERETVEARNKA
-1424 QLEDFQAGTAR
+1424 QLEDFQASTAR

-1469 IQGMEEGV
+1469 IKEMEEGV

-1609 KLAWAEGT
+1609 KLAWAEGKA
-1617 VTPETLKNLKE
+1617 TPETLKNMKE
-1628 RLANLRS
+1628 RLAALRS

-1644 NEFLKEREVLQARR
+1644 NEFLKEREVLQARK

-1667 DVLTGK
+1667 DVLTGQNVGTLVREK
-1673 KVEGER
+1673 DEETGEYRLVPR

-1698 AMYDYRFSGLQGLEK
+1698 AMYDYRFSGLQDLEK
-1713 QMAGLSAT
+1713 QMEGLSAT
-1721 PEPKTAKAKANRAER
+1721 PEPKTTKAKANRAER

-1758 REKIS
+1758 QEKIS
-1763 QATRIQSGAPSKLR
+1763 QATRVQSAAPSKFMT
-1777 GGTEQSKAN
+1777 GTEQSKATP
-1786 VGISKQPIVESRTPA
+1786 GFTKQPIIESRTPA

-1822 KDKTTLDAEFKA
+1822 KDKATLDAEFKA

-1847 EDNRVRLIKF
+1847 EDNRVRLIRF

-1880 RRDKLNEDVES
+1880 RRDKLNEDVKS

-1902 INRLLKEQIVPY
+1902 INRLTKEISDPY
-1914 SSEDFTQLSGTEFS
+1914 MGEDKTMFTELLGTEFS
-1928 KVSDEDIDTTYDP
+1928 KVSDTDIDTTPDD
-1941 RYEFSRGTPVQ
+1941 RYVFRTVTRGPTSLQTEQVERLAERITKGWVNAPEIVVVATEADLPV
-1952 GLTTTE
+1952 
-1958 LRSELRKAVGDED
+1958 RIR
-1971 TYANKVSVYKS
+1971 
-1982 VGEFLQAK
+1982 
-1990 PNYKGQIPFDAKAF
+1990 GQIVKADRAEGTTPGLFDTKTKKVYLIANNLSNANDVLLTLAHEAAGHYGLRELLGDKYTGTMNSLYRGNPEVRKQADAKQK
-2004 VDPDTER
+2004 
-2011 AYMFA
+2011 A
-2016 DNIAKNEGLAILLHE
+2016 DKSLSRE
-2031 VGVHIGF
+2031 V
-2038 RNFFNAGQFKA
+2038 
-2049 LANAVRSWSKAP
+2049 
-2061 ANTLEGRIGR
+2061 
-2071 AAEKRVRDAA
+2071 
-2081 TPADQIDDELIAY
+2081 
-2094 AVEEAVK
+2094 AVEE
-2101 AGVNP
+2101 
-2106 AGVKG
+2106 
-2111 GSAIVNW
+2111 
-2118 LRVLVK
+2118 
-2124 AFTKALEKFGLA
+2124 
-2136 PESIKVGDLVNM
+2136 
-2148 AYGAAQLELKGTW
+2148 
-2161 HGTAGAFKE
+2161 
-2170 FDHAYMGMG
+2170 
-2179 EGQQAFGWGTY
+2179 
-2190 RAQNKRVAETYA
+2190 
-2202 VTAVDAAMQR
+2202 
-2212 AYDDPAFVKWLDE
+2212 
-2225 SAPTIDGKSL
+2225 
-2235 KNLES
+2235 
-2240 KGHREYFNRTNPNLV
+2240 
-2255 SAVPNAQGKVPAR
+2255 
-2268 PLIFPVFKNKVLAPK
+2268 VLAE
-2283 PLPLTYKMEL
+2283 MAE
-2293 VDFPDNVRATVLN
+2293 
-2306 ALREV
+2306 
-2311 SDTKLYNG
+2311 
-2319 VAFNV
+2319 
-2324 VDAVKDVLKSSTSK
+2324 
-2338 ENKAALTWVEN
+2338 
-2349 NADRIGGGAQKKSP
+2349 
-2363 LVLPPEGGAV
+2363 
-2373 LRTLHEQ
+2373 
-2380 REDAF
+2380 
-2385 FNLDN
+2385 
-2390 QIPEQS
+2390 
-2396 DKVQTALEKIFYS
+2396 
-2409 LTNQQKARF
+2409 
-2418 NRELEGD
+2418 D
-2425 PNPSGKD
+2425 PNPTPAEKSALRQLYERLRAWLRS
-2432 VYGAFKLAIG
+2432 VIG
-2442 NQKTVSERMASF
+2442 LPNITDAEVQQLVANARRYVIE
-2454 GIAGNKFLD
+2454 GGVAGT
-2463 HYSRGKPVTEDSRY
+2463 G
-2477 NYVDFLDK
+2477 
-2485 DQGAAIIASDI
+2485 QA
-2496 NPVGPAS
+2496 PVGETTY
-2503 GLLFSRKAQYGQDDA
+2503 RTKAAYGQDDA
-2518 LTSLSRQIIAQ
+2518 LASLSRQIIAQ

-2585 KMAVVSSTLMEGPME
+2585 KMAVVSSTLMNGPME
-2600 LYTDDKGFHG
+2600 LYTDEKGFHG
-2610 IRSTGDNSAKD
+2610 IKSSGQNSAKE

-2662 LGVTEAELKAAM
+2662 LGITEADLKAAM

-2700 LIKFLASTG
+2700 LIRFLASTG
-2709 AIPKETAA
+2709 AITKAEAA
-2717 KLLKDGDYVPFYRV
+2717 KLLKDGDYVPFYRI

-2743 EVTINIGDVRYQPY
+2743 EVTINIGDIRYQPY

-2771 TESLPRNTL
+2771 TESIPRNTL

-2800 AIGAGKGPVD
+2800 AIGAGKGPTD
-2810 KEGKTTN
+2810 KEGKPTN
-2817 AMPIHKGKGP
+2817 AMPIHKGKGVA
-2827 TGADI
+2827 GADI
-2832 VRFNQEPDPADPK
+2832 IRFNQEPDPNDPK
-2845 DTGDRWVRVKT
+2845 DTGERWVRVKT
-2856 DDTIMGG
+2856 DDTIMAG

-2881 AFLKIGGL
+2881 AFLKIGGI
-2889 AGDLLRSGVTRMPI
+2889 AGDILRSGVTRMPI
-2903 YIARQLIRDPMA
+2903 YILRQLVRDPMA

-2921 LNYNPLTAVVKATT
+2921 LNYGPLTAVAKAGR
-2935 EFVRMTRGT
+2935 EFVRMTRGD
-2944 SKAGEELIKR
+2944 SAAGEELIKR

-2981 GAVNQLFAT
+2981 GAVDQLFAGL
-2990 MDRAAMRAD
+2990 DRAAMRAD
-2999 AATRALVFQNAIKNG
+2999 AATRALVYDNARKNG
-3014 LSEVEADLMTMDS
+3014 LSEVEADMATMES

-3072 QKIKQKFFNNAMLLV
+3072 QKIKQKFFNNAMMLV
-3087 GVGVVYAMAMEDD
+3087 AVGVVYAMAMEDD
-3100 EAFKRAK
+3100 EYFKRAK
-3107 PKDKYSNFFIPV
+3107 PKDKYSNFFIPI
-3119 PGVEEPFKLPIPYEA
+3119 PGVDEPFKLPIPYEA

-3145 DAMKAETDGKQQFD
+3145 DAMKAETDGKQQFEG
-3159 ALRDMFLMSIPG
+3159 LRDMFLQSVPG
-3171 YSSKFMPQIIK
+3171 YSSKFMPQAIK
-3182 PAFEVYSNKNFYTG
+3182 PAFEVYSNKNFFSG
-3196 SDIESQRMQDKTTAE
+3196 NNIESSRMEGKTPQE
-3211 RFNISTTEAAKSM
+3211 RFGAATTEAAKAM
-3224 SKMLPMLSPIQIEHI
+3224 SKAFPFLSPVQIEHLA
-3239 SNGYFG
+3239 SGYFG
-3245 QLPLIIAAA
+3245 QLPLIVMGA
-3254 ANGLFRKETQ
+3254 ANGLFRKESK

-3271 ITDMPF
+3271 VTDLPF
-3277 IGSSFQKKYGGA
+3277 IGSSFQKKFGGA
-3289 DADVVYRIAKESK
+3289 DADVMYRMANEST
-3302 QAKDT
+3302 QAKNS
-3307 YDSMLKQGRAADAK
+3307 YDSMIKQGRVEEAR

-3330 IVSAGIANQYRTQM
+3330 IVSAKLASQYKTQM
-3344 GRLRADEERITGMA
+3344 GRLRSDEERITGLEKMTA
-3358 GLSGEEK
+3358 AEK
-3365 RKRIDRINDAR
+3365 RVRIDRLDEAR
-3376 QAISEKF
+3376 QALSERF
-3383 EAAIKRIE
+3383 EAAMKRVE
-3391 VSGKT
+3391 ASGKT

>member
-1 MGYDEAMSLAKE
+1 MAKYLPLPDGTSFKVPNSMGYDEAMSLAKE

-19 EAEKPARKKGVLAQ
+19 EEAKPARKKGILAQ

-39 SLISSGRTAGASIF
+39 SLISSGRTAGASLL

-118 ASGRLGSTLGSAFGA
+118 ASGRLGSTLGGAFGA

-168 EPVNIDMRKAVG
+168 EPINIDMRKAVG
-180 TAIPS
+180 TAVPS

-190 AGTFI
+190 AATFI

-222 KLAEERLAV
+222 KLAEERLAI
-231 TLAKGLGTGA
+231 TLSKGLATGA

-262 LTDPSAMKEY
+262 LTDASAMKEY

-324 VQQKAEEEAK
+324 AQQKAEEEAK
-334 AQALEAEKQTPKYA
+334 AQELEAEKQTPKYA

-408 KPLREQETEKARVAG
+408 KPIREQEIEKARVAG
-423 MSPYDYMLEQTGTV
+423 MSPQDYMLEQTGTV
-437 SSAPTPKGKP
+437 SSAPTPKGTP

-455 QIAVPGQAQR
+455 QIAVPGQALTDY
-465 QALEG
+465 A
-470 YVAKQMDLANT
+470 AKQIDLANT
-481 QALADEKEI
+481 QLFSNQKEPAD
-490 EDANKDYVKYLVAN
+490 AAQDYVQYFLAN
-504 PVLAK
+504 PAMAK
-509 QALQNRTPIPGLTK
+509 QMLQNRTPLPGLNK
-523 KRQSNIYDALQ
+523 KQQNLIYGGLELQ
-534 LEINKIEAAERAT
+534 IADIEAKEQAAGAAAT
-547 GAAVTERTQKTQRV
+547 GVSQQRLSTV
-561 LEEEEEAALEDQRQM
+561 EQEEAAALEDQRQM

-595 KPLPETTSQGDL
+595 KPLPETVAQGEL
-607 FGGTP
+607 FGGEQ

-620 GTRVDIDSQIAEL
+620 GTRVDIDAQIAGL
-633 KKELDV
+633 QKELDV

-668 EDRKAKMES
+668 EDRKKILEGGGRGAAGFRSES
-677 TGTATTVAGTEP
+677 
-689 LNRAEQKA
+689 LQSQ
-697 IEALANN
+697 I
-704 DKGELNFLSGSKMLR
+704 GELPEEER
-719 DSIYRLVTWASVSKN
+719 AIR
-734 PLDPKYLVNTAKNNL
+734 
-749 DAAKEVLQYAPDW
+749 DAAAAR
-762 MLENVTIPDELK
+762 DEAYNNFK
-774 IGGQGIRP
+774 DGIT
-782 QLGRLPR
+782 
-789 QERALRDATAEREA
+789 D
-803 AYGKFKSGDKEAK
+803 AK
-816 QDVMDGLLKEI
+816 QDVIDGLLKEI
-827 LLVRGQLKPETITE
+827 SLVRGKLKPETITE
-841 IEKELS
+841 IEKELG

-888 TTSKDMLLGQMDR
+888 TTTKDMLLDQMDR

-907 RYDAQTMSI
+907 RYDTQTMSI
-916 LDQIAD
+916 LDQIAE

-978 TAFGTATKPTQTAV
+978 TAFGTAYGEPRTAV
-992 LQELGAEFMPEQVAP
+992 QQELGAEFMPEQVAP

-1036 YAPTQKGTIFESFA
+1036 YAPAQKGVVFESFA

-1057 SDYLKAARQEM
+1057 SDYLKATRQEM

-1213 AAQQKVIVALERQ
+1213 AAQQKVIAALERQ

-1411 SAERETIEARNKA
+1411 SAERETVEARNKA
-1424 QLEDFQAGTAR
+1424 QLEAFQASTAR

-1469 IQGMEEGV
+1469 IKEMEEGV

-1609 KLAWAEGT
+1609 KLAWAEGKA
-1617 VTPETLKNLKE
+1617 TPETLKNMKE
-1628 RLANLRS
+1628 RLAALRS

-1644 NEFLKEREVLQARR
+1644 NEFLKEREVLQARK

-1667 DVLTGK
+1667 DVLTGQNVGTLVREK
-1673 KVEGER
+1673 DEETGEYRLVPR

-1698 AMYDYRFSGLQGLEK
+1698 AMYDYRFSGLQDLEK

-1758 REKIS
+1758 QEKIS

-1777 GGTEQSKAN
+1777 GGTEQSKATA
-1786 VGISKQPIVESRTPA
+1786 GISRQPIVESRTPA

-1839 QNQILDAM
+1839 QNRILDAM

-1880 RRDKLNEDVES
+1880 RRDKLKEDVDS

-1902 INRLLKEQIVPY
+1902 INRLTKEISDPY
-1914 SSEDFTQLSGTEFS
+1914 MGEDKTMFTELLGTEFS
-1928 KVSDEDIDTTYDP
+1928 KVSDADIDTTPDD
-1941 RYEFSRGTPVQ
+1941 RYVFRTVTRGPTSLQTEQVERLAERITKGWVNAPEIVVVATEADLPV
-1952 GLTTTE
+1952 
-1958 LRSELRKAVGDED
+1958 RIR
-1971 TYANKVSVYKS
+1971 
-1982 VGEFLQAK
+1982 
-1990 PNYKGQIPFDAKAF
+1990 GQIVKADRAEGTTPGLFDTKTKKVYLIASNLSNANDVILTLAHEAAGHYGLRELLGDKYTGTMNSLYRGNPEVRKQADAKQK
-2004 VDPDTER
+2004 
-2011 AYMFA
+2011 A
-2016 DNIAKNEGLAILLHE
+2016 DKSLSRE
-2031 VGVHIGF
+2031 V
-2038 RNFFNAGQFKA
+2038 
-2049 LANAVRSWSKAP
+2049 
-2061 ANTLEGRIGR
+2061 
-2071 AAEKRVRDAA
+2071 
-2081 TPADQIDDELIAY
+2081 
-2094 AVEEAVK
+2094 AVEE
-2101 AGVNP
+2101 
-2106 AGVKG
+2106 
-2111 GSAIVNW
+2111 
-2118 LRVLVK
+2118 
-2124 AFTKALEKFGLA
+2124 
-2136 PESIKVGDLVNM
+2136 
-2148 AYGAAQLELKGTW
+2148 
-2161 HGTAGAFKE
+2161 
-2170 FDHAYMGMG
+2170 
-2179 EGQQAFGWGTY
+2179 
-2190 RAQNKRVAETYA
+2190 
-2202 VTAVDAAMQR
+2202 
-2212 AYDDPAFVKWLDE
+2212 
-2225 SAPTIDGKSL
+2225 
-2235 KNLES
+2235 
-2240 KGHREYFNRTNPNLV
+2240 
-2255 SAVPNAQGKVPAR
+2255 
-2268 PLIFPVFKNKVLAPK
+2268 VLAE
-2283 PLPLTYKMEL
+2283 MAE
-2293 VDFPDNVRATVLN
+2293 
-2306 ALREV
+2306 
-2311 SDTKLYNG
+2311 
-2319 VAFNV
+2319 
-2324 VDAVKDVLKSSTSK
+2324 
-2338 ENKAALTWVEN
+2338 
-2349 NADRIGGGAQKKSP
+2349 
-2363 LVLPPEGGAV
+2363 
-2373 LRTLHEQ
+2373 
-2380 REDAF
+2380 
-2385 FNLDN
+2385 
-2390 QIPEQS
+2390 
-2396 DKVQTALEKIFYS
+2396 
-2409 LTNQQKARF
+2409 
-2418 NRELEGD
+2418 D
-2425 PNPSGKD
+2425 PNPTPAEKSALRQIYERLRAWLRSVIGLPNITD
-2432 VYGAFKLAIG
+2432 AEVQQLVANARRYVIEGGVAGAGQA
-2442 NQKTVSERMASF
+2442 
-2454 GIAGNKFLD
+2454 
-2463 HYSRGKPVTEDSRY
+2463 
-2477 NYVDFLDK
+2477 
-2485 DQGAAIIASDI
+2485 
-2496 NPVGPAS
+2496 PVGEATY
-2503 GLLFSRKAQYGQDDA
+2503 RTKAQYGQDDA
-2518 LTSLSRQIIAQ
+2518 LTSLSKQIIAQ

-2536 LGRNIALETE
+2536 LGRNMALETE

-2560 KAGAKEMGDTKNFVQ
+2560 KAGAKEMGDTKDFVQ

-2585 KMAVVSSTLMEGPME
+2585 KMAVVSSTLMNGPME
-2600 LYTDDKGFHG
+2600 LYTDAKGFHG
-2610 IRSTGDNSAKD
+2610 IRSTGGNSAKD

-2652 KGLSKLDLGA
+2652 KGLSKLDVGA

-2709 AIPKETAA
+2709 AITKADAA
-2717 KLLKDGDYVPFYRV
+2717 KLLKDGDYVPFYRI

-2810 KEGKTTN
+2810 KEGNTTN

-2845 DTGDRWVRVKT
+2845 DKGDRWVRVKT

-2881 AFLKIGGL
+2881 AFLKIGGI
-2889 AGDLLRSGVTRMPI
+2889 AGDILRSGVTRMPI

-2935 EFVRMTRGT
+2935 EFVRMSRGD
-2944 SKAGEELIKR
+2944 SAAGEELIKR

-2981 GAVNQLFAT
+2981 GAVDQLFAGL
-2990 MDRAAMRAD
+2990 DRAAMRAD
-2999 AATRALVFQNAIKNG
+2999 AATRALVYQNAIKNG
-3014 LSEVEADLMTMDS
+3014 LSEVEADMATMES

-3072 QKIKQKFFNNAMLLV
+3072 QKIKQKFFNNALLLV

-3107 PKDKYSNFFIPV
+3107 PKDKHSNFFIPI

-3196 SDIESQRMQDKTTAE
+3196 SDIESQRMQDKTVAE
-3211 RFNISTTEAAKSM
+3211 RFNISTTEVAKSM

-3271 ITDMPF
+3271 ITDLPF

-3307 YDSMLKQGRAADAK
+3307 YDSMLKQGRVADAR

-3330 IVSAGIANQYRTQM
+3330 IMSAGIANQYRTQM

-3391 VSGKT
+3391 ASGKT

>member
-1 MGYDEAMSLAKE
+1 MAKYLPLPDGTSFKVPNSMGYDEAMSLAKE

-19 EAEKPARKKGVLAQ
+19 EEEKPARKKGVLAQ

-39 SLISSGRTAGASIF
+39 SLISSGRTAGASLF

-68 DIGSRYEEGA
+68 DISSRYEEGA

-103 PGAIAEQGANIAALA
+103 PGAIAEQGANIASLA

-138 GGALGALTSGTAQ
+138 GGALGALASGTTQ

-168 EPVNIDMRKAVG
+168 EPINIDMRKAVG

-185 AALDV
+185 GALDV

-195 PLGGRI
+195 PFGGRI
-201 ISKLTGI
+201 ISKVTGI
-208 PAEALLGR
+208 PVDALLGR

-231 TLAKGLGTGA
+231 TLSKGLATGA

-262 LTDPSAMKEY
+262 LTDASAMKEY

-306 EADQQKRAL
+306 EADQQKRAA
-315 RLQQEQLTA
+315 RQQQEQTA
-324 VQQKAEEEAK
+324 LAQQKAQEDAD

-348 IDIGKQYDDLLAQF
+348 IDIGKQFDDLEAQF

-375 PSLIEKAEYK
+375 PSVVEKAEYK
-385 DAQDALKE
+385 EAQDSLKALQDQLKE
-393 LQKQLQELV
+393 LY

-408 KPLREQETEKARVAG
+408 KPIREQEAERARLAG
-423 MSPYDYMLEQTGTV
+423 MSPEEFMLSQLGDMPTYKYSKPGTLPEVDMTGI
-437 SSAPTPKGKP
+437 PTNEP
-447 DLEGYYEQ
+447 
-455 QIAVPGQAQR
+455 I
-465 QALEG
+465 
-470 YVAKQMDLANT
+470 
-481 QALADEKEI
+481 DEKAKPLEYATRMLAMADRDMAGFPSA
-490 EDANKDYVKYLVAN
+490 EDNIDYLINDPQMAMTLIRMSEDPNVKLVLPGMSKKDSKAVINDL
-504 PVLAK
+504 K
-509 QALQNRTPIPGLTK
+509 QAVEELKAKVAVQG
-523 KRQSNIYDALQ
+523 QQ
-534 LEINKIEAAERAT
+534 
-547 GAAVTERTQKTQRV
+547 VTEKTRTERLKTV
-561 LEEEEEAALEDQRQM
+561 EDEEASALEDQRRM
-576 RQAYEMQQE
+576 REEYEKEQE
-585 GRLATDIEQI
+585 DRNAAIVAGI
-595 KPLPETTSQGDL
+595 KPLTGTTSQGDL

-668 EDRKAKMES
+668 EDRKKILEGGGRGAAGFRSES
-677 TGTATTVAGTEP
+677 
-689 LNRAEQKA
+689 LQSQ
-697 IEALANN
+697 I
-704 DKGELNFLSGSKMLR
+704 GELPEEER
-719 DSIYRLVTWASVSKN
+719 AIR
-734 PLDPKYLVNTAKNNL
+734 
-749 DAAKEVLQYAPDW
+749 DAATAR
-762 MLENVTIPDELK
+762 DEAYNNFK
-774 IGGQGIRP
+774 DGIT
-782 QLGRLPR
+782 
-789 QERALRDATAEREA
+789 D
-803 AYGKFKSGDKEAK
+803 AK
-816 QDVMDGLLKEI
+816 QDVIDGLIKEI
-827 LLVRGQLKPETITE
+827 SLVRGKLKPETITE
-841 IEKELS
+841 IEKELG

-873 GTKYSAFGPAEAIPT
+873 GTKYSAFGPAETIPT
-888 TTSKDMLLGQMDR
+888 TTTKDMLLDQMDR

-907 RYDAQTMSI
+907 RYDTQTMSI
-916 LDQIAD
+916 LDQIAE

-945 TGNLNPEM
+945 TGNLSPEM

-992 LQELGAEFMPEQVAP
+992 QQELGAEFMPEQVAP

-1057 SDYLKAARQEM
+1057 SDYLKATRQEM

-1213 AAQQKVIVALERQ
+1213 AAQQKVIAALERQ

-1378 SQLARGVEKAI
+1378 SQLAKGVEKAI

-1411 SAERETIEARNKA
+1411 SAERETVEARNKA
-1424 QLEDFQAGTAR
+1424 QLEAFQASTAR

-1469 IQGMEEGV
+1469 IKEMEEGV

-1540 DYEKSKIT
+1540 DYEKSKTT
-1548 KQKALSEAERATSS
+1548 KQKALAEAKRATSS

-1609 KLAWAEGT
+1609 KLAWAEGKA
-1617 VTPETLKNLKE
+1617 TPETLKNMKE
-1628 RLANLRS
+1628 RLAALRS

-1667 DVLTGK
+1667 DVLTGQNVGTLVREK
-1673 KVEGER
+1673 DEETGEYRLVPR

-1698 AMYDYRFSGLQGLEK
+1698 AMYDYRFSGLQDLEK

-1721 PEPKTAKAKANRAER
+1721 PEPKTTKAKANRAER

-1758 REKIS
+1758 QEKIS
-1763 QATRIQSGAPSKLR
+1763 QATRVQSAAPSKFMT
-1777 GGTEQSKAN
+1777 GTEQSKATP
-1786 VGISKQPIVESRTPA
+1786 GFTKQPIIESRTPA

-1822 KDKTTLDAEFKA
+1822 KDKATLDAEFKT

-1880 RRDKLNEDVES
+1880 RRDKLNEDVKS

-1902 INRLLKEQIVPY
+1902 INRLTKEISDPY
-1914 SSEDFTQLSGTEFS
+1914 MGEDKTMFTELLGTEFS
-1928 KVSDEDIDTTYDP
+1928 KVSDTDIDTTPDD
-1941 RYEFSRGTPVQ
+1941 RYVFRTVTRGPTSLQTEQVERLAERITKGWVNAPEIVVVATEADLPV
-1952 GLTTTE
+1952 
-1958 LRSELRKAVGDED
+1958 RIR
-1971 TYANKVSVYKS
+1971 
-1982 VGEFLQAK
+1982 
-1990 PNYKGQIPFDAKAF
+1990 GQIVKADRAEGTTPGLFDTKTKKVYLIANNLSNANDVLLTLAHEAAGHYGLRELLGDKYTGTMNSLYRGNPEVRKQADAKQK
-2004 VDPDTER
+2004 
-2011 AYMFA
+2011 A
-2016 DNIAKNEGLAILLHE
+2016 DKSLSRE
-2031 VGVHIGF
+2031 V
-2038 RNFFNAGQFKA
+2038 
-2049 LANAVRSWSKAP
+2049 
-2061 ANTLEGRIGR
+2061 
-2071 AAEKRVRDAA
+2071 
-2081 TPADQIDDELIAY
+2081 
-2094 AVEEAVK
+2094 AVEE
-2101 AGVNP
+2101 
-2106 AGVKG
+2106 
-2111 GSAIVNW
+2111 
-2118 LRVLVK
+2118 
-2124 AFTKALEKFGLA
+2124 
-2136 PESIKVGDLVNM
+2136 
-2148 AYGAAQLELKGTW
+2148 
-2161 HGTAGAFKE
+2161 
-2170 FDHAYMGMG
+2170 
-2179 EGQQAFGWGTY
+2179 
-2190 RAQNKRVAETYA
+2190 
-2202 VTAVDAAMQR
+2202 
-2212 AYDDPAFVKWLDE
+2212 
-2225 SAPTIDGKSL
+2225 
-2235 KNLES
+2235 
-2240 KGHREYFNRTNPNLV
+2240 
-2255 SAVPNAQGKVPAR
+2255 
-2268 PLIFPVFKNKVLAPK
+2268 VLAE
-2283 PLPLTYKMEL
+2283 MAE
-2293 VDFPDNVRATVLN
+2293 
-2306 ALREV
+2306 
-2311 SDTKLYNG
+2311 
-2319 VAFNV
+2319 
-2324 VDAVKDVLKSSTSK
+2324 
-2338 ENKAALTWVEN
+2338 
-2349 NADRIGGGAQKKSP
+2349 
-2363 LVLPPEGGAV
+2363 
-2373 LRTLHEQ
+2373 
-2380 REDAF
+2380 
-2385 FNLDN
+2385 
-2390 QIPEQS
+2390 
-2396 DKVQTALEKIFYS
+2396 
-2409 LTNQQKARF
+2409 
-2418 NRELEGD
+2418 D
-2425 PNPSGKD
+2425 PNPTPAEKSALRQLYERLRAWLRS
-2432 VYGAFKLAIG
+2432 VIG
-2442 NQKTVSERMASF
+2442 LPNITDAEVQQLVANARRYVIE
-2454 GIAGNKFLD
+2454 GGVAGT
-2463 HYSRGKPVTEDSRY
+2463 G
-2477 NYVDFLDK
+2477 
-2485 DQGAAIIASDI
+2485 QA
-2496 NPVGPAS
+2496 PVGETTY
-2503 GLLFSRKAQYGQDDA
+2503 RTKATYGQDDA
-2518 LTSLSRQIIAQ
+2518 LASLSRQIIAQ

-2585 KMAVVSSTLMEGPME
+2585 KMAVVSSTLMNGPME
-2600 LYTDDKGFHG
+2600 LYTDEKGFHG
-2610 IRSTGDNSAKD
+2610 IKSSGQNSAKE

-2662 LGVTEAELKAAM
+2662 LGITEADLKAAM

-2700 LIKFLASTG
+2700 LIRFLASTG
-2709 AIPKETAA
+2709 AITKAEAA
-2717 KLLKDGDYVPFYRV
+2717 KLLKDGDYVPFYRI

-2743 EVTINIGDVRYQPY
+2743 EVTINIGDIRYQPY

-2771 TESLPRNTL
+2771 TESIPRNTL

-2800 AIGAGKGPVD
+2800 AIGAGKGPTD
-2810 KEGKTTN
+2810 KEGKPTN
-2817 AMPIHKGKGP
+2817 AMPIHKGKGVA
-2827 TGADI
+2827 GADI
-2832 VRFNQEPDPADPK
+2832 IRFNQEPDPNDPK
-2845 DTGDRWVRVKT
+2845 DTGERWVRVKT
-2856 DDTIMGG
+2856 DDTIMAG

-2881 AFLKIGGL
+2881 AFLKIGGI
-2889 AGDLLRSGVTRMPI
+2889 AGDILRSGVTRMPI
-2903 YIARQLIRDPMA
+2903 YILRQLVRDPMA

-2921 LNYNPLTAVVKATT
+2921 LNYGPLTAVAKAGR
-2935 EFVRMTRGT
+2935 EFVRMTRGD
-2944 SKAGEELIKR
+2944 SAAGEELIKR

-2981 GAVNQLFAT
+2981 GAVDQLFAGL
-2990 MDRAAMRAD
+2990 DRAAMRAD
-2999 AATRALVFQNAIKNG
+2999 AATRALVYDNARKNG
-3014 LSEVEADLMTMDS
+3014 LSEVEADMATMES

-3072 QKIKQKFFNNAMLLV
+3072 QKIKQKFFNNAMMLV
-3087 GVGVVYAMAMEDD
+3087 AVGVVYAMAMEDD
-3100 EAFKRAK
+3100 EYFKRAK
-3107 PKDKYSNFFIPV
+3107 PKDKYSNFFIPI
-3119 PGVEEPFKLPIPYEA
+3119 PGVDEPFKLPIPYEA

-3145 DAMKAETDGKQQFD
+3145 DAMKAETDGKQQFEG
-3159 ALRDMFLMSIPG
+3159 LRDMFLQSVPG
-3171 YSSKFMPQIIK
+3171 YSSKFMPQAIK
-3182 PAFEVYSNKNFYTG
+3182 PAFEVYSNKNFFSG
-3196 SDIESQRMQDKTTAE
+3196 NNIESSRMEGKTPQE
-3211 RFNISTTEAAKSM
+3211 RFGAATTEAAKAM
-3224 SKMLPMLSPIQIEHI
+3224 SKAFPFLSPVQIEHLA
-3239 SNGYFG
+3239 SGYFG
-3245 QLPLIIAAA
+3245 QLPLIVMGA
-3254 ANGLFRKETQ
+3254 ANGLFRKESK

-3271 ITDMPF
+3271 VTDLPF
-3277 IGSSFQKKYGGA
+3277 IGSSFQKKFGGA
-3289 DADVVYRIAKESK
+3289 DADVMYRMANEST
-3302 QAKDT
+3302 QAKNS
-3307 YDSMLKQGRAADAK
+3307 YDSMIKQGRVEEAR

-3330 IVSAGIANQYRTQM
+3330 IVSAKLASQYKTQM
-3344 GRLRADEERITGMA
+3344 GRLRSDEERITGLEKMTA
-3358 GLSGEEK
+3358 AEK
-3365 RKRIDRINDAR
+3365 RVRIDRLDEAR
-3376 QAISEKF
+3376 QALSERF
-3383 EAAIKRIE
+3383 EAAMKRVE
-3391 VSGKT
+3391 ASGKT

>member
-1 MGYDEAMSLAKE
+1 MAKYLPLPDGTSFKVPNSMGYDEAMSLAKE

-19 EAEKPARKKGVLAQ
+19 EEEKPARKKGVLAQ

-39 SLISSGRTAGASIF
+39 SLISSGRTAGASLL

-103 PGAIAEQGANIAALA
+103 PGAIAEQGANIASLA

-180 TAIPS
+180 TAVPS

-190 AGTFI
+190 AATFI

-231 TLAKGLGTGA
+231 TLSKGLATGA

-262 LTDPSAMKEY
+262 LTDASAMKEY

-280 LLAPLGA
+280 LLAPLGG
-287 VGRVSERSGAR
+287 VGRLSERSGAR
-298 TEVAEKEK
+298 TEVAEKER
-306 EADQQKRAL
+306 EADQQKRAA

-334 AQALEAEKQTPKYA
+334 AQELEAEKQTPKYA
-348 IDIGKQYDDLLAQF
+348 IDIGKQFDDLLAQF

-375 PSLIEKAEYK
+375 PSLVEKAEYK
-385 DAQDALKE
+385 EAQDALKA
-393 LQKQLQELV
+393 LQDQLKELV

-408 KPLREQETEKARVAG
+408 KPIREQEAERARLAG
-423 MSPYDYMLEQTGTV
+423 MSPEEYMLSQLGDTPTYKYSKPGTLPKVDMTGI
-437 SSAPTPKGKP
+437 PTNEP
-447 DLEGYYEQ
+447 
-455 QIAVPGQAQR
+455 I
-465 QALEG
+465 
-470 YVAKQMDLANT
+470 
-481 QALADEKEI
+481 DEKAKPLEYATRMLAMADKDMAGFATA
-490 EDANKDYVKYLVAN
+490 EDNIDYLINDPQMAMTLIRLSEDPSVKLVLPGMSKKDSKAVINDL
-504 PVLAK
+504 K
-509 QALQNRTPIPGLTK
+509 QAVEELKAKVAVQG
-523 KRQSNIYDALQ
+523 QQ
-534 LEINKIEAAERAT
+534 
-547 GAAVTERTQKTQRV
+547 VTEKTRTERLKSV
-561 LEEEEEAALEDQRQM
+561 EDEEASALEDQRQM
-576 RQAYEMQQE
+576 RQTYEKEQE
-585 GRLATDIEQI
+585 DRNAAIVAGI
-595 KPLPETTSQGDL
+595 KPLTGTTSQGDL
-607 FGGTP
+607 FGGEQ

-648 IERRSN
+648 IDRRSN

-668 EDRKAKMES
+668 EDRKKILEGGGRGAAGFRSES
-677 TGTATTVAGTEP
+677 
-689 LNRAEQKA
+689 LQSQ
-697 IEALANN
+697 I
-704 DKGELNFLSGSKMLR
+704 GELPEEER
-719 DSIYRLVTWASVSKN
+719 AIR
-734 PLDPKYLVNTAKNNL
+734 
-749 DAAKEVLQYAPDW
+749 DAAAAR
-762 MLENVTIPDELK
+762 DEAYNNFK
-774 IGGQGIRP
+774 DGIT
-782 QLGRLPR
+782 
-789 QERALRDATAEREA
+789 D
-803 AYGKFKSGDKEAK
+803 AK
-816 QDVMDGLLKEI
+816 QDVIDGLLKEI
-827 LLVRGQLKPETITE
+827 SLVRGKLKPETITE
-841 IEKELS
+841 IEKELG

-858 DITPELDAISTRWRA
+858 DITSELDAISTRWRA

-888 TTSKDMLLGQMDR
+888 TTTKEMLLDQIDR
-901 AYAQRQ
+901 VYAQRE
-907 RYDAQTMSI
+907 RYNSLTMAM
-916 LDQIAD
+916 LDRIAD
-922 NYGAVTAN
+922 DFNAFAAS
-930 EDRRNLIGEWLNRAT
+930 EDRRNIAAEWLNRITT
-945 TGNLNPEM
+945 TGRASPEV
-953 TRDVQAAL
+953 TNDLRGAL
-961 RTLEEGKRSETE
+961 RTLKEGKRSETE
-973 TPTRE
+973 APTRE
-978 TAFGTATKPTQTAV
+978 TAFGTAYGEPRTAV
-992 LQELGAEFMPEQVAP
+992 QQELGAEFMPEQVAP

-1057 SDYLKAARQEM
+1057 SDYLKATRQEM

-1526 AGNKRVETLQNSIV
+1526 AGNKRVETLQNSIA

-1667 DVLTGK
+1667 NVLTGK

-1698 AMYDYRFSGLQGLEK
+1698 AMYDYRFSGLQDLEK

-1721 PEPKTAKAKANRAER
+1721 PEPKTAKAKATRAER

-1758 REKIS
+1758 QEKIS

-1786 VGISKQPIVESRTPA
+1786 VGITKQPIVESRTPA

-1822 KDKTTLDAEFKA
+1822 KDKATLDAEFKA

-1902 INRLLKEQIVPY
+1902 INRLTKEISDPY
-1914 SSEDFTQLSGTEFS
+1914 MGEDKTMFTELMGTEFS
-1928 KVSDEDIDTTYDP
+1928 KVSDADIDTTYDP
-1941 RYEFSRGTPVQ
+1941 RYEFSRGAAKNGLSVDGLQKEIDTALGGA
-1952 GLTTTE
+1952 GLTKGRIE
-1958 LRSELRKAVGDED
+1958 IF
-1971 TYANKVSVYKS
+1971 NSVE
-1982 VGEFLQAK
+1982 EFLDSNSFSDLQYEYSIKRATPPK
-1990 PNYKGQIPFDAKAF
+1990 ASDIPTDAKAF
-2004 VDPDTER
+2004 VDPRTGK
-2011 AYMFA
+2011 AFMFA
-2016 DNIAKNEGLAILLHE
+2016 NNIDKGDGLGILLHE
-2031 VGVHIGF
+2031 VGVHLGF
-2038 RNFFNAGQFKA
+2038 KNLFSAGQYKNLVKAVQNWSKLNDNSVEARIAKAA
-2049 LANAVRSWSKAP
+2049 LARVKSAQTSK
-2061 ANTLEGRIGR
+2061 E
-2071 AAEKRVRDAA
+2071 
-2081 TPADQIDDELIAY
+2081 QFDDELLAY
-2094 AVEEAVK
+2094 AVEEAIK
-2101 AGVNP
+2101 AGVKP
-2106 AGVKG
+2106 AALGSKG
-2111 GSAIVNW
+2111 SPIANW
-2118 LRVLVK
+2118 LRMVVDTLKRALSAFGINPKNLK
-2124 AFTKALEKFGLA
+2124 AGE
-2136 PESIKVGDLVNM
+2136 LVNL
-2148 AYGAAQLELKGTW
+2148 AYGAAQLEIRGTW
-2161 HGTAGAFKE
+2161 HGSDAKFKAFDTGYAGSGEGAFDLRFLAEESLGAGPYTTPQKE
-2170 FDHAYMGMG
+2170 YAEYYR
-2179 EGQQAFGWGTY
+2179 QAVPFGKAANETGYGNKTY
-2190 RAQNKRVAETYA
+2190 QDYRSLDNKFTNTLHDELT
-2202 VTAVDAAMQR
+2202 TAMLQS
-2212 AYDDPAFVKWLDE
+2212 K
-2225 SAPTIDGKSL
+2225 
-2235 KNLES
+2235 LES
-2240 KGHREYFNRTNPNLV
+2240 GLLSAYINSALNSGESLNPT
-2255 SAVPNAQGKVPAR
+2255 
-2268 PLIFPVFKNKVLAPK
+2268 KNKGAARYLETKKQFVESEIETARTALDRAVISEAKKPSSATRIPSLEEHLAK
-2283 PLPLTYKMEL
+2283 REKEL
-2293 VDFPDNVRATVLN
+2293 EILN
-2306 ALREV
+2306 ALDL
-2311 SDTKLYNG
+2311 SKIKP
-2319 VAFNV
+2319 
-2324 VDAVKDVLKSSTSK
+2324 VK
-2338 ENKAALTWVEN
+2338 E
-2349 NADRIGGGAQKKSP
+2349 RP
-2363 LVLPPEGGAV
+2363 
-2373 LRTLHEQ
+2373 
-2380 REDAF
+2380 
-2385 FNLDN
+2385 
-2390 QIPEQS
+2390 
-2396 DKVQTALEKIFYS
+2396 
-2409 LTNQQKARF
+2409 
-2418 NRELEGD
+2418 
-2425 PNPSGKD
+2425 
-2432 VYGAFKLAIG
+2432 AIG
-2442 NQKTVSERMASF
+2442 NMYRTLDDVPRERVYSVNSTFTFGERPKLDALMKKYGDKRLQDRAKKDGEYEANGLFYDMRRQLGVKKTTEILKAAGIDAIEQNNER
-2454 GIAGNKFLD
+2454 GR
-2463 HYSRGKPVTEDSRY
+2463 YTERAFID
-2477 NYVDFLDK
+2477 NTPE
-2485 DQGAAIIASDI
+2485 IIGV
-2496 NPVGPAS
+2496 NMEPVGQS
-2503 GLLFSRKAQYGQDDA
+2503 EGLLFSRKAQYGQDDA
-2518 LTSLSRQIIAQ
+2518 LTSLSKQIIAQ

-2585 KMAVVSSTLMEGPME
+2585 KMAVVSATLMEGPME

-2610 IRSTGDNSAKD
+2610 IKSTGENSAKD

-2662 LGVTEAELKAAM
+2662 LGITEAELKAAM

-2709 AIPKETAA
+2709 AIPKATAT

-2810 KEGKTTN
+2810 KEGKITN

-3107 PKDKYSNFFIPV
+3107 PKDKYSNFFIPI

-3211 RFNISTTEAAKSM
+3211 RFTISTTEAAKSM

-3344 GRLRADEERITGMA
+3344 GRLRADEERVTGMA

-3391 VSGKT
+3391 ASGKT

>member
-1 MGYDEAMSLAKE
+1 MAKYLPLPDGTSFKVPNSMGYDEAMSLAKE

-19 EAEKPARKKGVLAQ
+19 EEEKPARKKGVLAQ

-39 SLISSGRTAGASIF
+39 SLISSGRTAGASLF

-68 DIGSRYEEGA
+68 DISSRYEEGA

-103 PGAIAEQGANIAALA
+103 PGAIAEQGANIASLA

-138 GGALGALTSGTAQ
+138 GGALGALASGTTQ

-168 EPVNIDMRKAVG
+168 EPINIDMRKAVG

-185 AALDV
+185 GALDV

-195 PLGGRI
+195 PFGGRI
-201 ISKLTGI
+201 ISKVTGI
-208 PAEALLGR
+208 PVDALLGR

-231 TLAKGLGTGA
+231 TLSKGLATGA

-262 LTDPSAMKEY
+262 LTDASAMKEY

-306 EADQQKRAL
+306 EADQQKRAA
-315 RLQQEQLTA
+315 RQQQEQTA
-324 VQQKAEEEAK
+324 LAQQKAQEDAD

-348 IDIGKQYDDLLAQF
+348 IDIGKQFDDLEAQF

-375 PSLIEKAEYK
+375 PSVVEKAEYK
-385 DAQDALKE
+385 EAQDSLKALQDQLKE
-393 LQKQLQELV
+393 LY

-408 KPLREQETEKARVAG
+408 KPIREQEAERARLAG
-423 MSPYDYMLEQTGTV
+423 MSPEEFMLSQLGDMPTYKYSKPGTLPEVDMTGI
-437 SSAPTPKGKP
+437 PTNEP
-447 DLEGYYEQ
+447 
-455 QIAVPGQAQR
+455 I
-465 QALEG
+465 
-470 YVAKQMDLANT
+470 
-481 QALADEKEI
+481 DEKAKPLEYATRMLAMADRDMAGFPSA
-490 EDANKDYVKYLVAN
+490 EDNIDYLINDPQMAMTLIRMSEDPNVKLVLPGMSKKDSKAVINDL
-504 PVLAK
+504 K
-509 QALQNRTPIPGLTK
+509 QAVEELKAKVAVQG
-523 KRQSNIYDALQ
+523 QQ
-534 LEINKIEAAERAT
+534 
-547 GAAVTERTQKTQRV
+547 VTEKTRTERLKTV
-561 LEEEEEAALEDQRQM
+561 EDEEASALEDQRRM
-576 RQAYEMQQE
+576 REEYEKEQE
-585 GRLATDIEQI
+585 DRNAAIVAGI
-595 KPLPETTSQGDL
+595 KPLTGTTSQGDL

-639 ARSYGAPTA
+639 SRSYGAPTA

-668 EDRKAKMES
+668 EDRKKILEGGGRGAAGFRSES
-677 TGTATTVAGTEP
+677 
-689 LNRAEQKA
+689 LQSQ
-697 IEALANN
+697 I
-704 DKGELNFLSGSKMLR
+704 GELPEEER
-719 DSIYRLVTWASVSKN
+719 AIR
-734 PLDPKYLVNTAKNNL
+734 
-749 DAAKEVLQYAPDW
+749 DAATAR
-762 MLENVTIPDELK
+762 DEAYNNFK
-774 IGGQGIRP
+774 DGIT
-782 QLGRLPR
+782 
-789 QERALRDATAEREA
+789 D
-803 AYGKFKSGDKEAK
+803 AK
-816 QDVMDGLLKEI
+816 QDVIDGLIKEI
-827 LLVRGQLKPETITE
+827 SLVRGKLKPETITE
-841 IEKELS
+841 IEKELG

-873 GTKYSAFGPAEAIPT
+873 GTKYSAFGPAETIPT
-888 TTSKDMLLGQMDR
+888 TTTKDMLLDQMDR

-907 RYDAQTMSI
+907 RYDTQTMSI
-916 LDQIAD
+916 LDQIAE

-945 TGNLNPEM
+945 TGNLSPEM

-992 LQELGAEFMPEQVAP
+992 QQELGAEFMPEQVAP

-1057 SDYLKAARQEM
+1057 SDYLKATRQEM

-1213 AAQQKVIVALERQ
+1213 AAQQKVIAALERQ

-1378 SQLARGVEKAI
+1378 SQLAKGVEKAI

-1411 SAERETIEARNKA
+1411 SAERETVEARNKA
-1424 QLEDFQAGTAR
+1424 QLEAFQASTAR

-1469 IQGMEEGV
+1469 IKEMEEGV

-1540 DYEKSKIT
+1540 DYEKSKTT
-1548 KQKALSEAERATSS
+1548 KQKALAEAKRATSS

-1609 KLAWAEGT
+1609 KLAWAEGKA
-1617 VTPETLKNLKE
+1617 TPETLKNMKE
-1628 RLANLRS
+1628 RLAALRS

-1667 DVLTGK
+1667 DVLTGQNVGTLVREK
-1673 KVEGER
+1673 DEETGEYRLVPR

-1698 AMYDYRFSGLQGLEK
+1698 AMYDYRFSGLQDLEK

-1721 PEPKTAKAKANRAER
+1721 PEPKTTKAKANRAER

-1758 REKIS
+1758 QEKIS
-1763 QATRIQSGAPSKLR
+1763 QATRVQSAAPSKFMT
-1777 GGTEQSKAN
+1777 GTEQSKATP
-1786 VGISKQPIVESRTPA
+1786 GFTKQPIIESRTPA

-1822 KDKTTLDAEFKA
+1822 KDKATLDAEFKT

-1880 RRDKLNEDVES
+1880 RRDKLNEDVKS

-1902 INRLLKEQIVPY
+1902 INRLTKEISDPY
-1914 SSEDFTQLSGTEFS
+1914 MGEDKTMFTELLGTEFS
-1928 KVSDEDIDTTYDP
+1928 KVSDTDIDTTPDD
-1941 RYEFSRGTPVQ
+1941 RYVFRTVTRGPTSLQTEQVERLAERITKGWVNAPEIVVVATEADLPV
-1952 GLTTTE
+1952 
-1958 LRSELRKAVGDED
+1958 RIR
-1971 TYANKVSVYKS
+1971 
-1982 VGEFLQAK
+1982 
-1990 PNYKGQIPFDAKAF
+1990 GQIVKADRAEGTTPGLFDTKTKKVYLIANNLSNANDVLLTLAHEAAGHYGLRELLGDKYTGTMNSLYRGNPEVRKQADAKQK
-2004 VDPDTER
+2004 
-2011 AYMFA
+2011 A
-2016 DNIAKNEGLAILLHE
+2016 DKSLSRE
-2031 VGVHIGF
+2031 V
-2038 RNFFNAGQFKA
+2038 
-2049 LANAVRSWSKAP
+2049 
-2061 ANTLEGRIGR
+2061 
-2071 AAEKRVRDAA
+2071 
-2081 TPADQIDDELIAY
+2081 
-2094 AVEEAVK
+2094 AVEE
-2101 AGVNP
+2101 
-2106 AGVKG
+2106 
-2111 GSAIVNW
+2111 
-2118 LRVLVK
+2118 
-2124 AFTKALEKFGLA
+2124 
-2136 PESIKVGDLVNM
+2136 
-2148 AYGAAQLELKGTW
+2148 
-2161 HGTAGAFKE
+2161 
-2170 FDHAYMGMG
+2170 
-2179 EGQQAFGWGTY
+2179 
-2190 RAQNKRVAETYA
+2190 
-2202 VTAVDAAMQR
+2202 
-2212 AYDDPAFVKWLDE
+2212 
-2225 SAPTIDGKSL
+2225 
-2235 KNLES
+2235 
-2240 KGHREYFNRTNPNLV
+2240 
-2255 SAVPNAQGKVPAR
+2255 
-2268 PLIFPVFKNKVLAPK
+2268 VLAE
-2283 PLPLTYKMEL
+2283 MAE
-2293 VDFPDNVRATVLN
+2293 
-2306 ALREV
+2306 
-2311 SDTKLYNG
+2311 
-2319 VAFNV
+2319 
-2324 VDAVKDVLKSSTSK
+2324 
-2338 ENKAALTWVEN
+2338 
-2349 NADRIGGGAQKKSP
+2349 
-2363 LVLPPEGGAV
+2363 
-2373 LRTLHEQ
+2373 
-2380 REDAF
+2380 
-2385 FNLDN
+2385 
-2390 QIPEQS
+2390 
-2396 DKVQTALEKIFYS
+2396 
-2409 LTNQQKARF
+2409 
-2418 NRELEGD
+2418 D
-2425 PNPSGKD
+2425 PNPTPAEKSALRQLYERLRAWLRS
-2432 VYGAFKLAIG
+2432 VIG
-2442 NQKTVSERMASF
+2442 LPNITDAEVQQLVANARRYVIE
-2454 GIAGNKFLD
+2454 GGVAGT
-2463 HYSRGKPVTEDSRY
+2463 G
-2477 NYVDFLDK
+2477 
-2485 DQGAAIIASDI
+2485 QA
-2496 NPVGPAS
+2496 PVGETTY
-2503 GLLFSRKAQYGQDDA
+2503 RTKATYGQDDA
-2518 LTSLSRQIIAQ
+2518 LASLSRQIIAQ

-2585 KMAVVSSTLMEGPME
+2585 KMAVVSSTLMNGPME
-2600 LYTDDKGFHG
+2600 LYTDEKGFHG
-2610 IRSTGDNSAKD
+2610 IKSSGQNSAKE

-2662 LGVTEAELKAAM
+2662 LGITEADLKAAM

-2700 LIKFLASTG
+2700 LIRFLASTG
-2709 AIPKETAA
+2709 AITKAEAA
-2717 KLLKDGDYVPFYRV
+2717 KLLKDGDYVPFYRI

-2743 EVTINIGDVRYQPY
+2743 EVTINIGDIRYQPY

-2771 TESLPRNTL
+2771 TESIPRNTL

-2800 AIGAGKGPVD
+2800 AIGAGKGPTD
-2810 KEGKTTN
+2810 KEGKPTN
-2817 AMPIHKGKGP
+2817 AMPIHKGKGVA
-2827 TGADI
+2827 GADI
-2832 VRFNQEPDPADPK
+2832 IRFNQEPDPNDPK
-2845 DTGDRWVRVKT
+2845 DTGERWVRVKT
-2856 DDTIMGG
+2856 DDTIMAG

-2881 AFLKIGGL
+2881 AFLKIGGI
-2889 AGDLLRSGVTRMPI
+2889 AGDILRSGVTRMPI
-2903 YIARQLIRDPMA
+2903 YILRQLVRDPMA

-2921 LNYNPLTAVVKATT
+2921 LNYGPLTAVAKAGR
-2935 EFVRMTRGT
+2935 EFVRMTRGD
-2944 SKAGEELIKR
+2944 SAAGEELIKR

-2981 GAVNQLFAT
+2981 GAVDQLFAGL
-2990 MDRAAMRAD
+2990 DRAAMRAD
-2999 AATRALVFQNAIKNG
+2999 AATRALVYDNARKNG
-3014 LSEVEADLMTMDS
+3014 LSEVEADMATMES

-3072 QKIKQKFFNNAMLLV
+3072 QKIKQKFFNNAMMLV
-3087 GVGVVYAMAMEDD
+3087 AVGVVYAMAMEDD
-3100 EAFKRAK
+3100 EYFKRAK
-3107 PKDKYSNFFIPV
+3107 PKDKYSNFFIPI
-3119 PGVEEPFKLPIPYEA
+3119 PGVDEPFKLPIPYEA

-3145 DAMKAETDGKQQFD
+3145 DAMKAETDGKQQFEG
-3159 ALRDMFLMSIPG
+3159 LRDMFLQSVPG
-3171 YSSKFMPQIIK
+3171 YSSKFMPQAIK
-3182 PAFEVYSNKNFYTG
+3182 PAFEVYSNKNFFSG
-3196 SDIESQRMQDKTTAE
+3196 NNIESSRMEGKTPQE
-3211 RFNISTTEAAKSM
+3211 RFGAATTEAAKAM
-3224 SKMLPMLSPIQIEHI
+3224 SKAFPFLSPVQIEHLA
-3239 SNGYFG
+3239 SGYFG
-3245 QLPLIIAAA
+3245 QLPLIVMGA
-3254 ANGLFRKETQ
+3254 ANGLFRKESK

-3271 ITDMPF
+3271 VTDLPF
-3277 IGSSFQKKYGGA
+3277 IGSSFQKKFGGA
-3289 DADVVYRIAKESK
+3289 DADVMYRMANEST
-3302 QAKDT
+3302 QAKNS
-3307 YDSMLKQGRAADAK
+3307 YDSMIKQGRVEEAR

-3330 IVSAGIANQYRTQM
+3330 IVSAKLASQYKTQM
-3344 GRLRADEERITGMA
+3344 GRLRSDEERITGLEKMTA
-3358 GLSGEEK
+3358 AEK
-3365 RKRIDRINDAR
+3365 RVRIDRLDEAR
-3376 QAISEKF
+3376 QALSERF
-3383 EAAIKRIE
+3383 EAAMKRVE
-3391 VSGKT
+3391 ASGKT